1 MKSGNAVR
9 CILVLGMYGSGT
21 SALTRMFSLAG
32 AALPRTLLEA
42 NEADGTG
49 CWEPERLVRY
59 HDRLLSDLGSSWHD
73 WKPLDFPSLPLSDR
87 KTIHSDIKSILADEF
102 GGRRLW
108 VLKEPRICRFVP
120 IYREVLSDMG
130 VALSPVLI
138 FRNPLEV
145 MASLQRRGDWPV
157 ERSAADACLLWL
169 RHVLDCEAATR
180 GVKRSI
186 ASHASIVSDPVA
198 ALARIERKA
207 KLDFPNKVDELGEDI
222 REFLDPASGGHEKGG
237 GEAALEPMLRGWVDD
252 AFSAMRALERNP
264 GSKKARKTLDRVN
277 EAFGASLPVINAF
290 GAASREALAHKHKLE
305 EEVQARDAE
314 AKRGESLRRE
324 DSARLESRILD
335 LQTAVS
341 EKSAVLKALEEEREQ
356 IRLDFEG
363 LDRIA
368 GEQSGQLDAIRR
380 LFDVGEGDNR
390 TIDEVIGAHLHSLQA
405 EYDSRLNSQTEDHE
419 GILNSQAA
427 DYEGRL
433 AARTEEF
440 TREREQIRLDFE
452 GLDRIAGEQSGQ
464 LDAIRRLFDVGE
476 GDNRTIDEVIGAH
489 LHSLQAEY
497 DSRLNSQTEDH
508 EGILNSQAADYE
520 ERLAARTEE
529 FTREREQIRLD
540 FEGLDR
546 LTEEQ
551 KSRIE
556 SLDRITGEQSGQL
569 DAIRRLFDVGE
580 GDNRTID
587 EVIGAHLH
595 SLQAEYDSCLN
606 AQAED
611 HAKRLDGQAA
621 DYEGRLAARTEEFTR
636 EREQARL
643 DFEGL
648 DRIAG
653 EQSGQLD
660 AIRRLFDVGEGDNRT
675 IEEVIGAHL
684 HSLQAEYDSR
694 LNARAEDHAKRLD
707 GQAADYEG
715 RLAARTEEFARERE
729 QARLDFE
736 GLDRIAGEQSG
747 QLDAIR
753 RLFDVGEGDNR
764 TIEEVIGAHLHSLQA
779 EYDSRLNARA
789 EDHAKRLDG
798 QAADYEGRLAARTE
812 EFAREREQARLDF
825 EGLDRIAGEQSGQLD
840 AIRRLFDI
848 GEGDNRTIDE
858 VIGAHL
864 HSLQAEYDS
873 RLNAQAEDHAKHL
886 DGQAADYEER
896 LAART
901 EEFAREKDRLTG
913 QVASLGEDYAKRLD
927 GQAADYEERLAA
939 RTEEFAREKDRLTG
953 QVASLGED
961 YAKRLDGQ
969 AADYEERLAARTE
982 EFAREKDRLADQ
994 MASLGE
1000 DYAERLDGQAADYE
1014 ERLAARA
1021 EEFAREKDR
1030 LTGQVASLGE
1040 DYAERLDGQTA
1051 DYEERLAASA
1061 EEFAREKDRLT
1072 DQMASLGE
1080 DYAERLDG
1088 QAADY
1093 EERLAARTEEF
1104 AREKDR
1110 LTDQM
1115 ASLGDERDAISGEA
1129 QYLNAANND
1138 LRAAYDAASLDLR
1151 REKTTVL
1158 RPIYRNVYGAGG
1170 RLMRGV
1176 LPESVVHW
1184 VKDKVPDPDGARFN
1198 GASLDLPYAPTG
1210 PARLEDVSPGVGKPD
1225 VFVLSIIDWDF
1236 RIQRPQHIARA
1247 LSSDRRVFYVEMMME
1262 REEPAVR
1269 KIADNLWAVRL
1280 SMDGAGHIQPYSGEP
1295 DADRQAAWVR
1305 SFFEFCRVVD
1315 ASPFK
1320 QIVVQHPFW
1329 WNLVRHLPPEFEI
1342 VFDCM
1347 DDITGFSNT
1356 SQAVIDLENDL
1367 LKGCDK
1373 LVVSSQYLFDKY
1385 RDKAPALIRNGGDI
1399 NHFSAD
1405 AAAGPA
1411 PPFLAGSGFEKREGT
1426 IDAGYVGAV
1435 AEWFDHELIRRTA
1448 TQNPDIRFHICGDVT
1463 VPEPAALDDLDN
1475 VHLYGEI
1482 AYDDVPAFIR
1492 QMDVM
1497 TIPFKLLPIIH
1508 ACDPVKFYEH
1518 SAMGKPTVSTRL
1530 PELMRAEELIYFAET
1545 AEQYGARIRDACAAG
1560 ALPEYRDKLRL
1571 YAAENSWAHRGE
1583 EFDAALGRFAKVSV
1597 VILAFGDALW
1607 TGTTLQSL
1615 FDGGDHYPDLE
1626 VIVVDN
1632 GSDDATLA
1640 ELRKT
1645 CASHPGVRLIENGE
1659 NLGFA
1664 RGNNAGL
1671 SAAAGEYVLLLNNDT
1686 YLAPGAIHAMVRH
1699 LRDNPGI
1706 GVVGPLT
1713 NNIGNEA
1720 RLDVHY
1726 ADMAEMIDVARS
1738 VTTGYRGM
1746 YSPVRVSAY
1755 FAAMFRTADLETFGL
1770 LPEEYGRGMFE
1781 DDDHCE
1787 TIRKHGFICALAE
1800 DAFVHHHLSG
1810 TFSMI
1815 GGDEKRRLFERN
1827 RAVFEAKWGA
1837 WIPHEYRSDRPVGSL
1852 SNDNLKPTTDE

>member
-1 MKSGNAVR
+1 
-9 CILVLGMYGSGT
+9 
-21 SALTRMFSLAG
+21 MFSLAG
-32 AALPRTLLEA
+32 AALPRTLLGA

-207 KLDFPNKVDELGEDI
+207 KLDFPNKVDGLGEDI

-252 AFSAMRALERNP
+252 AFLAMRALERNP

-277 EAFGASLPVINAF
+277 EAFGASLPVIDAF

-305 EEVQARDAE
+305 EEAQARDAE

-363 LDRIA
+363 LDR
-368 GEQSGQLDAIRR
+368 L
-380 LFDVGEGDNR
+380 
-390 TIDEVIGAHLHSLQA
+390 
-405 EYDSRLNSQTEDHE
+405 
-419 GILNSQAA
+419 
-427 DYEGRL
+427 
-433 AARTEEF
+433 TEEQKS
-440 TREREQIRLDFE
+440 RIES
-452 GLDRIAGEQSGQ
+452 LDRIAGEQSGQ

-497 DSRLNSQTEDH
+497 DSRLNAQTEDH

-520 ERLAARTEE
+520 GRLAARTEE
-529 FTREREQIRLD
+529 FAREWKQARLD

-556 SLDRITGEQSGQL
+556 S
-569 DAIRRLFDVGE
+569 
-580 GDNRTID
+580 
-587 EVIGAHLH
+587 
-595 SLQAEYDSCLN
+595 
-606 AQAED
+606 
-611 HAKRLDGQAA
+611 
-621 DYEGRLAARTEEFTR
+621 
-636 EREQARL
+636 
-643 DFEGL
+643 L

-660 AIRRLFDVGEGDNRT
+660 AIRRLFDVGEGDNRAV
-675 IEEVIGAHL
+675 EEVIDAHL
-684 HSLQAEYDSR
+684 QSLQAEYDSQ
-694 LNARAEDHAKRLD
+694 LNAQAEDHAKHLD

-715 RLAARTEEFARERE
+715 RLTARTEEFARERE

-764 TIEEVIGAHLHSLQA
+764 AVEEVIDAHLHSLRA
-779 EYDSRLNARA
+779 EYDSRLNAQA
-789 EDHAKRLDG
+789 EDHAKHLDG
-798 QAADYEGRLAARTE
+798 QAADYEGRLTARTE

-840 AIRRLFDI
+840 AIRRLFDV
-848 GEGDNRTIDE
+848 GEGDNRAVEE
-858 VIGAHL
+858 VIDAHL
-864 HSLQAEYDS
+864 QSLQAEYDS
-873 RLNAQAEDHAKHL
+873 QLNAQAEDHAKHL
-886 DGQAADYEER
+886 DGQAADYEGRLTARTEEFAREREQARLDFEGLDRIAGEQSGQLDAIRRLFDVGEGDNRAVEEVIDAHLQSLQAEYDSQLNAQAEDHAKHLDGQAADYEGR

-901 EEFAREKDRLTG
+901 EEFTREKDRLTG
-913 QVASLGEDYAKRLD
+913 EIASLGEDYAKRLD

-953 QVASLGED
+953 EIASLGED
-961 YAKRLDGQ
+961 YAERLDGQAADYEERLAARTEEFTREKDRLTGEIASLGEDYAERLDGQAADYEERLAARTEEFAREKNRLTGEIASLGEDYAERLDGQ

-982 EFAREKDRLADQ
+982 EFAREKDRLT
-994 MASLGE
+994 GE
-1000 DYAERLDGQAADYE
+1000 I
-1014 ERLAARA
+1014 
-1021 EEFAREKDR
+1021 
-1030 LTGQVASLGE
+1030 
-1040 DYAERLDGQTA
+1040 
-1051 DYEERLAASA
+1051 
-1061 EEFAREKDRLT
+1061 
-1072 DQMASLGE
+1072 ASLGE

-1129 QYLNAANND
+1129 QYLNAANRD

-1184 VKDKVPDPDGARFN
+1184 VKDKVPDPDGVRFN
-1198 GASLDLPYAPTG
+1198 GASLDLPYAPTD

-1280 SMDGAGHIQPYSGEP
+1280 SMDGTGHIQPYSGEP

-1356 SQAVIDLENDL
+1356 SRAVIDLENDL

-1399 NHFSAD
+1399 NHFSAA

-1411 PPFLAGSGFEKREGT
+1411 PSFLAGSGFEKREGT

-1463 VPEPAALDDLDN
+1463 APEPAALDDLDN

-1492 QMDVM
+1492 QMEVM

-1640 ELRKT
+1640 ELRKA

-1810 TFSMI
+1810 TFSTI

-1852 SNDNLKPTTDE
+1852 SNGNLKPTTDE

>member
-9 CILVLGMYGSGT
+9 CILVLGMPGSGA

-32 AALPRTLLEA
+32 AALPRTLLGA
-42 NEADGTG
+42 NEADETG

-186 ASHASIVSDPVA
+186 ASHASILSDPVA

-207 KLDFPNKVDELGEDI
+207 KLDFPNKVDGLGEDI
-222 REFLDPASGGHEKGG
+222 CEFLDPASGGHEKGG
-237 GEAALEPMLRGWVDD
+237 GEAALEPMLRGWVED

-277 EAFGASLPVINAF
+277 EAFGASLPVIDAF

-305 EEVQARDAE
+305 EEAQARDAE

-363 LDRIA
+363 LDQLTEEQKSRIESLDRIA

-390 TIDEVIGAHLHSLQA
+390 TIDEVIGAHLHSLRA
-405 EYDSRLNSQTEDHE
+405 EYDSRLNAQTEDHE

-427 DYEGRL
+427 DYEGRLAARTEEFTREREQIRLDFEGLDQLTEEQKSRIESLDRIAGEQSGQLDAIRRLFDVGEGDNRTIDEVIGAHLHSLRAEYDSRLNAQAEDHAKRLDGQAADHEGRL

-497 DSRLNSQTEDH
+497 DSRLNAQAEDHAKRLDGQAADH
-508 EGILNSQAADYE
+508 EG
-520 ERLAARTEE
+520 RLAARTEE
-529 FTREREQIRLD
+529 FAREREQARLD
-540 FEGLDR
+540 F
-546 LTEEQ
+546 
-551 KSRIE
+551 E
-556 SLDRITGEQSGQL
+556 SLDRIAGEQSGQL

-595 SLQAEYDSCLN
+595 SLRAEYDSRLN

-621 DYEGRLAARTEEFTR
+621 DYEG
-636 EREQARL
+636 
-643 DFEGL
+643 
-648 DRIAG
+648 
-653 EQSGQLD
+653 
-660 AIRRLFDVGEGDNRT
+660 
-675 IEEVIGAHL
+675 
-684 HSLQAEYDSR
+684 
-694 LNARAEDHAKRLD
+694 
-707 GQAADYEG
+707 
-715 RLAARTEEFARERE
+715 
-729 QARLDFE
+729 
-736 GLDRIAGEQSG
+736 
-747 QLDAIR
+747 
-753 RLFDVGEGDNR
+753 
-764 TIEEVIGAHLHSLQA
+764 
-779 EYDSRLNARA
+779 
-789 EDHAKRLDG
+789 
-798 QAADYEGRLAARTE
+798 
-812 EFAREREQARLDF
+812 
-825 EGLDRIAGEQSGQLD
+825 
-840 AIRRLFDI
+840 
-848 GEGDNRTIDE
+848 
-858 VIGAHL
+858 
-864 HSLQAEYDS
+864 
-873 RLNAQAEDHAKHL
+873 
-886 DGQAADYEER
+886 R

-982 EFAREKDRLADQ
+982 EFAREKNRLTGQ
-994 MASLGE
+994 VASLGE
-1000 DYAERLDGQAADYE
+1000 DYAKRLDGQAADYE
-1014 ERLAARA
+1014 ERLAARM
-1021 EEFAREKDR
+1021 
-1030 LTGQVASLGE
+1030 
-1040 DYAERLDGQTA
+1040 
-1051 DYEERLAASA
+1051 

-1080 DYAERLDG
+1080 DYAKRLDGQAADYEERLAARTEEFAREKDGLAGEIASLGEDYAKRLDG

-1110 LTDQM
+1110 LTGQV

-1210 PARLEDVSPGVGKPD
+1210 PARLEDVSPGGGKPD

-1356 SQAVIDLENDL
+1356 SRAVIDLENDL

-1373 LVVSSQYLFDKY
+1373 LVVSSQYLFDKH

-1399 NHFSAD
+1399 NHFSAA

-1411 PPFLAGSGFEKREGT
+1411 PSFLAGSGFEKREGT

-1435 AEWFDHELIRRTA
+1435 AEWFDHELISRTA

-1640 ELRKT
+1640 ELRKA

-1720 RLDVHY
+1720 RLDVYY

-1738 VTTGYRGM
+1738 VTTGYRGV

-1810 TFSMI
+1810 TFSTI

-1827 RAVFEAKWGA
+1827 REIFEAKWGA

-1852 SNDNLKPTTDE
+1852 SNDNLKPTADE

>member
-32 AALPRTLLEA
+32 AALPRTLLGA
-42 NEADGTG
+42 DEADETG

-59 HDRLLSDLGSSWHD
+59 HDRLLSDLGSGWHD

-207 KLDFPNKVDELGEDI
+207 KLDFPNKVDGLGEDI

-237 GEAALEPMLRGWVDD
+237 GEAALEPMLRGWVED

-277 EAFGASLPVINAF
+277 EAFGASLPVIDAF
-290 GAASREALAHKHKLE
+290 GTASREALAHKHKLE
-305 EEVQARDAE
+305 E
-314 AKRGESLRRE
+314 
-324 DSARLESRILD
+324 
-335 LQTAVS
+335 
-341 EKSAVLKALEEEREQ
+341 
-356 IRLDFEG
+356 
-363 LDRIA
+363 
-368 GEQSGQLDAIRR
+368 
-380 LFDVGEGDNR
+380 
-390 TIDEVIGAHLHSLQA
+390 
-405 EYDSRLNSQTEDHE
+405 
-419 GILNSQAA
+419 
-427 DYEGRL
+427 
-433 AARTEEF
+433 
-440 TREREQIRLDFE
+440 
-452 GLDRIAGEQSGQ
+452 
-464 LDAIRRLFDVGE
+464 
-476 GDNRTIDEVIGAH
+476 
-489 LHSLQAEY
+489 
-497 DSRLNSQTEDH
+497 
-508 EGILNSQAADYE
+508 
-520 ERLAARTEE
+520 
-529 FTREREQIRLD
+529 EREQIRLD

-556 SLDRITGEQSGQL
+556 SLDRI
-569 DAIRRLFDVGE
+569 
-580 GDNRTID
+580 
-587 EVIGAHLH
+587 
-595 SLQAEYDSCLN
+595 
-606 AQAED
+606 
-611 HAKRLDGQAA
+611 
-621 DYEGRLAARTEEFTR
+621 
-636 EREQARL
+636 
-643 DFEGL
+643 
-648 DRIAG
+648 AG

-660 AIRRLFDVGEGDNRT
+660 AIRRLFDVR
-675 IEEVIGAHL
+675 
-684 HSLQAEYDSR
+684 
-694 LNARAEDHAKRLD
+694 
-707 GQAADYEG
+707 
-715 RLAARTEEFARERE
+715 
-729 QARLDFE
+729 
-736 GLDRIAGEQSG
+736 
-747 QLDAIR
+747 
-753 RLFDVGEGDNR
+753 
-764 TIEEVIGAHLHSLQA
+764 
-779 EYDSRLNARA
+779 
-789 EDHAKRLDG
+789 
-798 QAADYEGRLAARTE
+798 
-812 EFAREREQARLDF
+812 
-825 EGLDRIAGEQSGQLD
+825 
-840 AIRRLFDI
+840 
-848 GEGDNRTIDE
+848 EGDNRTIDE

-864 HSLQAEYDS
+864 QSLQAEYDS
-873 RLNAQAEDHAKHL
+873 RLNAQIEGYEGIL
-886 DGQAADYEER
+886 NSQAADYEEW

-939 RTEEFAREKDRLTG
+939 RTEEFAREKNRLTD
-953 QVASLGED
+953 QIASL
-961 YAKRLDGQ
+961 
-969 AADYEERLAARTE
+969 AADYEERLAARME
-982 EFAREKDRLADQ
+982 EFAREKD
-994 MASLGE
+994 G
-1000 DYAERLDGQAADYE
+1000 
-1014 ERLAARA
+1014 
-1021 EEFAREKDR
+1021 
-1030 LTGQVASLGE
+1030 
-1040 DYAERLDGQTA
+1040 
-1051 DYEERLAASA
+1051 
-1061 EEFAREKDRLT
+1061 LT

-1104 AREKDR
+1104 AREKDGLAGEIASLGEDYAKRLDGQAADYEERLAARTEEFAREKDR
-1110 LTDQM
+1110 LTGQV

-1210 PARLEDVSPGVGKPD
+1210 PARLEDVSPGGGKPD

-1356 SQAVIDLENDL
+1356 SRAVIDLENDL

-1373 LVVSSQYLFDKY
+1373 LVVSSQYLFDKH
-1385 RDKAPALIRNGGDI
+1385 REFKAPALIRNGGDI
-1399 NHFSAD
+1399 NHFSAA

-1411 PPFLAGSGFEKREGT
+1411 PSFLAGSGFEKREGT

-1475 VHLYGEI
+1475 VHLYGEV

-1640 ELRKT
+1640 ELRKA

-1810 TFSMI
+1810 TFSTI

-1827 RAVFEAKWGA
+1827 REVFEAKWGA

-1852 SNDNLKPTTDE
+1852 SNDNLKPTADIAPFRRFSRLPQVPTP

>member
-9 CILVLGMYGSGT
+9 CILVLGMHGSGA

-157 ERSAADACLLWL
+157 ERSAADVCLLWL

-237 GEAALEPMLRGWVDD
+237 GEAALEPMLRGWVED

-277 EAFGASLPVINAF
+277 EAFGASLPVIDAF
-290 GAASREALAHKHKLE
+290 GAASREALAHKHRLE
-305 EEVQARDAE
+305 EEAQARDAE

-363 LDRIA
+363 LDR
-368 GEQSGQLDAIRR
+368 L
-380 LFDVGEGDNR
+380 
-390 TIDEVIGAHLHSLQA
+390 
-405 EYDSRLNSQTEDHE
+405 
-419 GILNSQAA
+419 
-427 DYEGRL
+427 
-433 AARTEEF
+433 TEEQKS
-440 TREREQIRLDFE
+440 RIES
-452 GLDRIAGEQSGQ
+452 LDRIAGEQSGQ

-476 GDNRTIDEVIGAH
+476 GDNRTIDEVIDAH
-489 LHSLQAEY
+489 LHSLRVEY
-497 DSRLNSQTEDH
+497 DSRLNAQT
-508 EGILNSQAADYE
+508 
-520 ERLAARTEE
+520 
-529 FTREREQIRLD
+529 
-540 FEGLDR
+540 
-546 LTEEQ
+546 
-551 KSRIE
+551 
-556 SLDRITGEQSGQL
+556 
-569 DAIRRLFDVGE
+569 
-580 GDNRTID
+580 
-587 EVIGAHLH
+587 
-595 SLQAEYDSCLN
+595 
-606 AQAED
+606 ED

-621 DYEGRLAARTEEFTR
+621 DYEGRLAARTEEFAR
-636 EREQARL
+636 EWKQARL
-643 DFEGL
+643 DFEGLDRLTEEQKSRIESL

-660 AIRRLFDVGEGDNRT
+660 AIRCLFDVGEGDNRT

-684 HSLQAEYDSR
+684 HSLRAEYDSQ
-694 LNARAEDHAKRLD
+694 LNAQAEDHAKRLD
-707 GQAADYEG
+707 GQAADYEERLAARTEEFAREREQARLDFEGLDRITGEQSGQLDAIRLLFDVGEGDNRAVEEVIDAHLHSLQAEYDSRLNAQAEDHAKRLDSQAADYEG
-715 RLAARTEEFARERE
+715 RLTARTEEFARERE

-764 TIEEVIGAHLHSLQA
+764 AVEEVIDAHLHSLRA
-779 EYDSRLNARA
+779 EYDSRLNAQA
-789 EDHAKRLDG
+789 EDHAKHLDG
-798 QAADYEGRLAARTE
+798 QAADYEGRLTARTE

-840 AIRRLFDI
+840 AIRRLFDV
-848 GEGDNRTIDE
+848 GEGDNRAVEE
-858 VIGAHL
+858 VIDAHL
-864 HSLQAEYDS
+864 QSLQAEYDS
-873 RLNAQAEDHAKHL
+873 QLNAQAEDHAKHL
-886 DGQAADYEER
+886 DGQAADYEGRLAARTEEFTREKDRLTGEIASLGEDYAKRLDGQAADYEER

-901 EEFAREKDRLTG
+901 EEFTREKDRLTG
-913 QVASLGEDYAKRLD
+913 EIASLGEDYAKRLD

-953 QVASLGED
+953 EI
-961 YAKRLDGQ
+961 
-969 AADYEERLAARTE
+969 
-982 EFAREKDRLADQ
+982 
-994 MASLGE
+994 ASLGE

-1014 ERLAARA
+1014 ERLAART
-1021 EEFAREKDR
+1021 EEFAREKNR
-1030 LTGQVASLGE
+1030 LTGE
-1040 DYAERLDGQTA
+1040 I
-1051 DYEERLAASA
+1051 
-1061 EEFAREKDRLT
+1061 
-1072 DQMASLGE
+1072 ASLGE

-1184 VKDKVPDPDGARFN
+1184 VKDKVPNPDGARFN

-1210 PARLEDVSPGVGKPD
+1210 PARLEDVSPGGGKPD

-1356 SQAVIDLENDL
+1356 SRAVIDLENDL

-1399 NHFSAD
+1399 NHFSAA

-1411 PPFLAGSGFEKREGT
+1411 PSFLAGSGFEKREGT

-1463 VPEPAALDDLDN
+1463 APEPAALDDLDN

-1738 VTTGYRGM
+1738 VTTGYRGV

-1810 TFSMI
+1810 TFSTI

-1827 RAVFEAKWGA
+1827 REVFEAKWGA

>member
-1 MKSGNAVR
+1 
-9 CILVLGMYGSGT
+9 
-21 SALTRMFSLAG
+21 MFSLAG

-145 MASLQRRGDWPV
+145 MASLQRRGGWPV

-186 ASHASIVSDPVA
+186 ASHVSILSDPVA

-237 GEAALEPMLRGWVDD
+237 GEAALEPMLRGWVED

-277 EAFGASLPVINAF
+277 EAFGASLPVIDAF

-305 EEVQARDAE
+305 EEAQARDAE

-363 LDRIA
+363 LDRLTEEQKSRIESLDRIA

-390 TIDEVIGAHLHSLQA
+390 TIDEVIGAHLHSLRV

-440 TREREQIRLDFE
+440 TREREQ
-452 GLDRIAGEQSGQ
+452 
-464 LDAIRRLFDVGE
+464 
-476 GDNRTIDEVIGAH
+476 
-489 LHSLQAEY
+489 
-497 DSRLNSQTEDH
+497 
-508 EGILNSQAADYE
+508 
-520 ERLAARTEE
+520 
-529 FTREREQIRLD
+529 
-540 FEGLDR
+540 
-546 LTEEQ
+546 
-551 KSRIE
+551 
-556 SLDRITGEQSGQL
+556 
-569 DAIRRLFDVGE
+569 
-580 GDNRTID
+580 
-587 EVIGAHLH
+587 
-595 SLQAEYDSCLN
+595 
-606 AQAED
+606 
-611 HAKRLDGQAA
+611 
-621 DYEGRLAARTEEFTR
+621 
-636 EREQARL
+636 ARL

-653 EQSGQLD
+653 KQSGQLD

-684 HSLQAEYDSR
+684 QSLRAEYDSC
-694 LNARAEDHAKRLD
+694 LNAQTEDHAKRLD
-707 GQAADYEG
+707 GQAADYEE

-747 QLDAIR
+747 QLNAIRRLFDVGEGDNRTIDEVIGAHLHSLQAEYDSQLNAQAEDHAKRLDGQAADYEERLAARTEEFTREREQARLDFEGLDRIAGKQSGQLDAIR

-764 TIEEVIGAHLHSLQA
+764 TIEEVIGAHLQSLRA
-779 EYDSRLNARA
+779 EYDSCLNAQT

-798 QAADYEGRLAARTE
+798 QAADYEERLAARTE

-825 EGLDRIAGEQSGQLD
+825 EGLDRLTEEQKSRIESLDRIAGEQSGQLD
-840 AIRRLFDI
+840 AIRRLFDV
-848 GEGDNRTIDE
+848 GEGDNRAVEE

-864 HSLQAEYDS
+864 HSLRAEYDS
-873 RLNAQAEDHAKHL
+873 QLNAQTEDHEGILNSQAADYEGRLAARTEEFTREKDRLTGEIASLGKDYAERL
-886 DGQAADYEER
+886 DGQAADYEGR

-901 EEFAREKDRLTG
+901 EEFAREKHRLT
-913 QVASLGEDYAKRLD
+913 
-927 GQAADYEERLAA
+927 
-939 RTEEFAREKDRLTG
+939 
-953 QVASLGED
+953 
-961 YAKRLDGQ
+961 
-969 AADYEERLAARTE
+969 
-982 EFAREKDRLADQ
+982 DQ

-1014 ERLAARA
+1014 GRLAART
-1021 EEFAREKDR
+1021 EEFTREKDR
-1030 LTGQVASLGE
+1030 LAGE
-1040 DYAERLDGQTA
+1040 I
-1051 DYEERLAASA
+1051 
-1061 EEFAREKDRLT
+1061 
-1072 DQMASLGE
+1072 ASLGE

-1104 AREKDR
+1104 AREKDRLAGEIASLGEDYAERLDGQAADYEGRLAARTEEFTREKDR

-1198 GASLDLPYAPTG
+1198 GVSLDLPYAPTD
-1210 PARLEDVSPGVGKPD
+1210 PARLEDVPPGVGKPD

-1262 REEPAVR
+1262 REEPAVQ

-1356 SQAVIDLENDL
+1356 SRAVIDLENDL

-1399 NHFSAD
+1399 NHFSAA

-1411 PPFLAGSGFEKREGT
+1411 PSFLAGSGFEKREGT

-1463 VPEPAALDDLDN
+1463 VLEPAALDDLDN

-1545 AEQYGARIRDACAAG
+1545 AEQYGARIREACAAG

-1738 VTTGYRGM
+1738 VTTGYRGV

-1810 TFSMI
+1810 TFSTI

>member
-145 MASLQRRGDWPV
+145 MASLQRRGGWPV

-186 ASHASIVSDPVA
+186 ASHVSILSDPVA

-237 GEAALEPMLRGWVDD
+237 GEAALEPMLRGWVED

-277 EAFGASLPVINAF
+277 EAFGASLPVIDAF

-305 EEVQARDAE
+305 E
-314 AKRGESLRRE
+314 
-324 DSARLESRILD
+324 
-335 LQTAVS
+335 
-341 EKSAVLKALEEEREQ
+341 
-356 IRLDFEG
+356 
-363 LDRIA
+363 
-368 GEQSGQLDAIRR
+368 
-380 LFDVGEGDNR
+380 
-390 TIDEVIGAHLHSLQA
+390 
-405 EYDSRLNSQTEDHE
+405 
-419 GILNSQAA
+419 
-427 DYEGRL
+427 
-433 AARTEEF
+433 
-440 TREREQIRLDFE
+440 
-452 GLDRIAGEQSGQ
+452 
-464 LDAIRRLFDVGE
+464 
-476 GDNRTIDEVIGAH
+476 
-489 LHSLQAEY
+489 
-497 DSRLNSQTEDH
+497 
-508 EGILNSQAADYE
+508 
-520 ERLAARTEE
+520 
-529 FTREREQIRLD
+529 EREQIRLD

-556 SLDRITGEQSGQL
+556 SLDRI
-569 DAIRRLFDVGE
+569 
-580 GDNRTID
+580 
-587 EVIGAHLH
+587 
-595 SLQAEYDSCLN
+595 
-606 AQAED
+606 
-611 HAKRLDGQAA
+611 
-621 DYEGRLAARTEEFTR
+621 
-636 EREQARL
+636 
-643 DFEGL
+643 
-648 DRIAG
+648 AG

-660 AIRRLFDVGEGDNRT
+660 AIRRLFDVGEGDNRAV
-675 IEEVIGAHL
+675 EEVIGAHL
-684 HSLQAEYDSR
+684 HSLRAEYDSR
-694 LNARAEDHAKRLD
+694 LNAQKSRIES
-707 GQAADYEG
+707 
-715 RLAARTEEFARERE
+715 
-729 QARLDFE
+729 
-736 GLDRIAGEQSG
+736 LDRIAGEQSG

-753 RLFDVGEGDNR
+753 RLFDVR
-764 TIEEVIGAHLHSLQA
+764 
-779 EYDSRLNARA
+779 
-789 EDHAKRLDG
+789 
-798 QAADYEGRLAARTE
+798 
-812 EFAREREQARLDF
+812 
-825 EGLDRIAGEQSGQLD
+825 
-840 AIRRLFDI
+840 
-848 GEGDNRTIDE
+848 EGDNRTIDE

-873 RLNAQAEDHAKHL
+873 RLNAQTEGYEGILNSQTADYEEWLAARTEEFTREKDRLTDQIASLGEDYAERL
-886 DGQAADYEER
+886 DSQAADYEER

-901 EEFAREKDRLTG
+901 EEFTREKDRLAG
-913 QVASLGEDYAKRLD
+913 EIAS
-927 GQAADYEERLAA
+927 QAADYEEHLAA
-939 RTEEFAREKDRLTG
+939 RTEEFAREKDRLT
-953 QVASLGED
+953 
-961 YAKRLDGQ
+961 
-969 AADYEERLAARTE
+969 
-982 EFAREKDRLADQ
+982 DQ

-1014 ERLAARA
+1014 ERLAAR
-1021 EEFAREKDR
+1021 
-1030 LTGQVASLGE
+1030 T
-1040 DYAERLDGQTA
+1040 
-1051 DYEERLAASA
+1051 

-1198 GASLDLPYAPTG
+1198 GVSLDLPYAPTD
-1210 PARLEDVSPGVGKPD
+1210 PARLEDVPPGVGKPD

-1262 REEPAVR
+1262 REEPAVQ

-1356 SQAVIDLENDL
+1356 SRAVIDLENDL

-1373 LVVSSQYLFDKY
+1373 LVVSSQYLFDKH
-1385 RDKAPALIRNGGDI
+1385 REFKAPALIRNGGDI
-1399 NHFSAD
+1399 NHFSAA

-1411 PPFLAGSGFEKREGT
+1411 PSFLAGSGFEKREGT

-1545 AEQYGARIRDACAAG
+1545 AEQYGARIREACAAG

-1738 VTTGYRGM
+1738 VTTGYRGV

-1810 TFSMI
+1810 TFSTI

-1852 SNDNLKPTTDE
+1852 SNDNLKPTADIAPFRQFSRLPQGQTP

>member
-1 MKSGNAVR
+1 
-9 CILVLGMYGSGT
+9 
-21 SALTRMFSLAG
+21 MFSLAG

-157 ERSAADACLLWL
+157 ERSAADVCLLWL
-169 RHVLDCEAATR
+169 RHVLDCETATR

-277 EAFGASLPVINAF
+277 EAFGASLPVIDAF

-314 AKRGESLRRE
+314 AKRGESIRRE

-363 LDRIA
+363 LDRLTEEQKSRIESLDRIA
-368 GEQSGQLDAIRR
+368 GEQSGQLNAIRR

-390 TIDEVIGAHLHSLQA
+390 TIE
-405 EYDSRLNSQTEDHE
+405 
-419 GILNSQAA
+419 
-427 DYEGRL
+427 
-433 AARTEEF
+433 
-440 TREREQIRLDFE
+440 
-452 GLDRIAGEQSGQ
+452 
-464 LDAIRRLFDVGE
+464 
-476 GDNRTIDEVIGAH
+476 EVIGAH

-556 SLDRITGEQSGQL
+556 SLDRIAGEQSGQL

-587 EVIGAHLH
+587 EVIDAHLH

-675 IEEVIGAHL
+675 IDEVIGAHL

-694 LNARAEDHAKRLD
+694 LNAQAEDHAKRLD

-729 QARLDFE
+729 QIRLDFE

-747 QLDAIR
+747 QL
-753 RLFDVGEGDNR
+753 N
-764 TIEEVIGAHLHSLQA
+764 
-779 EYDSRLNARA
+779 
-789 EDHAKRLDG
+789 
-798 QAADYEGRLAARTE
+798 
-812 EFAREREQARLDF
+812 
-825 EGLDRIAGEQSGQLD
+825 

-939 RTEEFAREKDRLTG
+939 RTEEFAREKNRLAG
-953 QVASLGED
+953 QV
-961 YAKRLDGQ
+961 
-969 AADYEERLAARTE
+969 
-982 EFAREKDRLADQ
+982 
-994 MASLGE
+994 ASLGE

-1014 ERLAARA
+1014 ERLAART

-1051 DYEERLAASA
+1051 DYEERLAART

-1115 ASLGDERDAISGEA
+1115 ASLGEDYAERLDGQAADYEERLAARTEEFAREKNRLTGAIASLGDERDAISGEA
-1129 QYLNAANND
+1129 QYLNAANRD

-1305 SFFEFCRVVD
+1305 SFFEFCRFVD

-1373 LVVSSQYLFDKY
+1373 LVVSSQYLFDKH

-1399 NHFSAD
+1399 NHFSAA

-1411 PPFLAGSGFEKREGT
+1411 PSFLAGSGFEKREGT

-1463 VPEPAALDDLDN
+1463 APEPAALDDLDN
-1475 VHLYGEI
+1475 VHLYGEV

-1530 PELMRAEELIYFAET
+1530 PELMRAGELIYFAET

-1686 YLAPGAIHAMVRH
+1686 YLAPGTIHAMVRH

-1738 VTTGYRGM
+1738 VTTGYRGV

-1810 TFSMI
+1810 TFSTI

-1852 SNDNLKPTTDE
+1852 SNDNLKRTTDE

>member
-9 CILVLGMYGSGT
+9 CILVLGMHGSGA

-32 AALPRTLLEA
+32 AALPRTLLGA
-42 NEADGTG
+42 NEADETG

-59 HDRLLSDLGSSWHD
+59 HDRLLSDLGSGWHD

-237 GEAALEPMLRGWVDD
+237 GEAALEPMLRGWVED

-277 EAFGASLPVINAF
+277 EAFGASLPVIDAF

-305 EEVQARDAE
+305 EE
-314 AKRGESLRRE
+314 
-324 DSARLESRILD
+324 
-335 LQTAVS
+335 
-341 EKSAVLKALEEEREQ
+341 REQ
-356 IRLDFEG
+356 ARLDFEG
-363 LDRIA
+363 LDRLTEEQKSRIESLDRIA

-405 EYDSRLNSQTEDHE
+405 EYDSRLNAQKSRIE
-419 GILNSQAA
+419 S
-427 DYEGRL
+427 
-433 AARTEEF
+433 
-440 TREREQIRLDFE
+440 
-452 GLDRIAGEQSGQ
+452 LDRIAGEQSGQ
-464 LDAIRRLFDVGE
+464 LDAIRRLFDV
-476 GDNRTIDEVIGAH
+476 R
-489 LHSLQAEY
+489 
-497 DSRLNSQTEDH
+497 
-508 EGILNSQAADYE
+508 
-520 ERLAARTEE
+520 
-529 FTREREQIRLD
+529 
-540 FEGLDR
+540 
-546 LTEEQ
+546 
-551 KSRIE
+551 
-556 SLDRITGEQSGQL
+556 
-569 DAIRRLFDVGE
+569 
-580 GDNRTID
+580 
-587 EVIGAHLH
+587 
-595 SLQAEYDSCLN
+595 
-606 AQAED
+606 
-611 HAKRLDGQAA
+611 
-621 DYEGRLAARTEEFTR
+621 
-636 EREQARL
+636 
-643 DFEGL
+643 
-648 DRIAG
+648 
-653 EQSGQLD
+653 
-660 AIRRLFDVGEGDNRT
+660 
-675 IEEVIGAHL
+675 
-684 HSLQAEYDSR
+684 
-694 LNARAEDHAKRLD
+694 
-707 GQAADYEG
+707 
-715 RLAARTEEFARERE
+715 
-729 QARLDFE
+729 
-736 GLDRIAGEQSG
+736 
-747 QLDAIR
+747 
-753 RLFDVGEGDNR
+753 
-764 TIEEVIGAHLHSLQA
+764 
-779 EYDSRLNARA
+779 
-789 EDHAKRLDG
+789 
-798 QAADYEGRLAARTE
+798 
-812 EFAREREQARLDF
+812 
-825 EGLDRIAGEQSGQLD
+825 
-840 AIRRLFDI
+840 
-848 GEGDNRTIDE
+848 EGDNRTIDE

-873 RLNAQAEDHAKHL
+873 RLNAQTEGYEGILNSQTADYEEWLAARTEEFTREKNRLTDQMASLGKDYAERLAARTEEFTREKDRLTDQIASLGEDYAERL
-886 DGQAADYEER
+886 DSQAADYEEW

-901 EEFAREKDRLTG
+901 EEFAREKDELTD
-913 QVASLGEDYAKRLD
+913 QIASLGEDYAERLD

-939 RTEEFAREKDRLTG
+939 RMEEFAREKNRLT
-953 QVASLGED
+953 
-961 YAKRLDGQ
+961 
-969 AADYEERLAARTE
+969 
-982 EFAREKDRLADQ
+982 DQ

-1014 ERLAARA
+1014 ERLAART
-1021 EEFAREKDR
+1021 EEFAREKDG
-1030 LTGQVASLGE
+1030 LAGEIASLGE
-1040 DYAERLDGQTA
+1040 DYA
-1051 DYEERLAASA
+1051 
-1061 EEFAREKDRLT
+1061 K
-1072 DQMASLGE
+1072 
-1080 DYAERLDG
+1080 RLDG

-1129 QYLNAANND
+1129 QYLNAANRD

-1210 PARLEDVSPGVGKPD
+1210 PARLEDVSPGGGKPD

-1385 RDKAPALIRNGGDI
+1385 CEFKAPALIRNGGDI
-1399 NHFSAD
+1399 DHFSAA

-1411 PPFLAGSGFEKREGT
+1411 PPFFAGSGFEKREGT

-1545 AEQYGARIRDACAAG
+1545 AEQYGARIREACAAG

-1755 FAAMFRTADLETFGL
+1755 FSAMFRTADLETFGL

-1810 TFSMI
+1810 TFSTI

-1827 RAVFEAKWGA
+1827 REIFEAKWGA

-1852 SNDNLKPTTDE
+1852 SGGKPVQ

>member
-9 CILVLGMYGSGT
+9 CILVLGMHGSGA

-42 NEADGTG
+42 NEADETG

-186 ASHASIVSDPVA
+186 ASHVSILSDPVA

-237 GEAALEPMLRGWVDD
+237 GEAALEPMLRGWVED

-277 EAFGASLPVINAF
+277 EAFGASLPVIDAF

-305 EEVQARDAE
+305 EEAQVRDAE

-363 LDRIA
+363 LDR
-368 GEQSGQLDAIRR
+368 L
-380 LFDVGEGDNR
+380 
-390 TIDEVIGAHLHSLQA
+390 
-405 EYDSRLNSQTEDHE
+405 
-419 GILNSQAA
+419 
-427 DYEGRL
+427 
-433 AARTEEF
+433 TEEQKS
-440 TREREQIRLDFE
+440 RIES
-452 GLDRIAGEQSGQ
+452 LDRIAGEQSGQ

-497 DSRLNSQTEDH
+497 DSRLNAQTEDH

-529 FTREREQIRLD
+529 FAREWKQARLD

-556 SLDRITGEQSGQL
+556 SLDRIAGEQSGQL

-580 GDNRTID
+580 GDNRTVE
-587 EVIGAHLH
+587 EVIDAHLH
-595 SLQAEYDSCLN
+595 SLQAEYDSRLN

-611 HAKRLDGQAA
+611 HAKRLDGQAT
-621 DYEGRLAARTEEFTR
+621 DYEERLAARTEEFAREWKQARLDFEGLDRLTEEQKSRIESLDRIAGEQSGQLDAIRRLFDVGEGDNRTVEEVIDAHLHSLQAEYDSRLNAQAEDHAKRLDGQATDYEERLAARTEEFAR

-660 AIRRLFDVGEGDNRT
+660 AIRRLFDVGEGDNRAV
-675 IEEVIGAHL
+675 EEVIDAHL
-684 HSLQAEYDSR
+684 HSLRAEYDSR
-694 LNARAEDHAKRLD
+694 LNAQAEDHAKHLD
-707 GQAADYEG
+707 GQATDYEG

-764 TIEEVIGAHLHSLQA
+764 AVEEVIDAHLHSLQA
-779 EYDSRLNARA
+779 EYDSRLNTQA
-789 EDHAKRLDG
+789 EDHAEHLDG
-798 QAADYEGRLAARTE
+798 QATDYEERLAARTE
-812 EFAREREQARLDF
+812 EFTREKDRLTDQIASLGEDYAKRLDSQAADYEERLAARTEEFTREKNRLTDQMASLGEDYAERLDSQAADYEERLAARTKEFAREKDRLTDQMAS
-825 EGLDRIAGEQSGQLD
+825 LGED
-840 AIRRLFDI
+840 Y
-848 GEGDNRTIDE
+848 
-858 VIGAHL
+858 
-864 HSLQAEYDS
+864 AE
-873 RLNAQAEDHAKHL
+873 HL
-886 DGQAADYEER
+886 DSQAADYEER

-901 EEFAREKDRLTG
+901 EEFAREKN
-913 QVASLGEDYAKRLD
+913 
-927 GQAADYEERLAA
+927 
-939 RTEEFAREKDRLTG
+939 
-953 QVASLGED
+953 
-961 YAKRLDGQ
+961 
-969 AADYEERLAARTE
+969 
-982 EFAREKDRLADQ
+982 
-994 MASLGE
+994 
-1000 DYAERLDGQAADYE
+1000 
-1014 ERLAARA
+1014 
-1021 EEFAREKDR
+1021 
-1030 LTGQVASLGE
+1030 
-1040 DYAERLDGQTA
+1040 
-1051 DYEERLAASA
+1051 
-1061 EEFAREKDRLT
+1061 RLT

-1129 QYLNAANND
+1129 QYLNAANRD

-1198 GASLDLPYAPTG
+1198 GASLDLPYAPTD
-1210 PARLEDVSPGVGKPD
+1210 PARLEDVPPGGGKPD

-1262 REEPAVR
+1262 REEPAVQ

-1356 SQAVIDLENDL
+1356 SRAVIDLENDL

-1399 NHFSAD
+1399 DHFSAA

-1463 VPEPAALDDLDN
+1463 APEPAALDDLDN

-1545 AEQYGARIRDACAAG
+1545 AEQYGARIREACAAG

-1626 VIVVDN
+1626 VIIVDN

-1720 RLDVHY
+1720 RLDVYY

-1810 TFSMI
+1810 TFSTI

-1852 SNDNLKPTTDE
+1852 SNDNLKPTADE

>member
-9 CILVLGMYGSGT
+9 CILVLGMHGSGA

-32 AALPRTLLEA
+32 AALPRTLLGA

-157 ERSAADACLLWL
+157 ERSAADVCLLWL

-207 KLDFPNKVDELGEDI
+207 KLDFPNKVDGLGEDI

-237 GEAALEPMLRGWVDD
+237 GEAALEPMLRGWVED

-264 GSKKARKTLDRVN
+264 GSKKARKTLDRVS
-277 EAFGASLPVINAF
+277 EAFGASLPVIDAF
-290 GAASREALAHKHKLE
+290 GTASREALAHKHKLE
-305 EEVQARDAE
+305 E
-314 AKRGESLRRE
+314 
-324 DSARLESRILD
+324 
-335 LQTAVS
+335 
-341 EKSAVLKALEEEREQ
+341 
-356 IRLDFEG
+356 
-363 LDRIA
+363 
-368 GEQSGQLDAIRR
+368 
-380 LFDVGEGDNR
+380 
-390 TIDEVIGAHLHSLQA
+390 
-405 EYDSRLNSQTEDHE
+405 
-419 GILNSQAA
+419 
-427 DYEGRL
+427 
-433 AARTEEF
+433 
-440 TREREQIRLDFE
+440 
-452 GLDRIAGEQSGQ
+452 
-464 LDAIRRLFDVGE
+464 
-476 GDNRTIDEVIGAH
+476 
-489 LHSLQAEY
+489 
-497 DSRLNSQTEDH
+497 
-508 EGILNSQAADYE
+508 
-520 ERLAARTEE
+520 
-529 FTREREQIRLD
+529 EREQIRLD

-556 SLDRITGEQSGQL
+556 SLDRI
-569 DAIRRLFDVGE
+569 
-580 GDNRTID
+580 
-587 EVIGAHLH
+587 
-595 SLQAEYDSCLN
+595 
-606 AQAED
+606 
-611 HAKRLDGQAA
+611 
-621 DYEGRLAARTEEFTR
+621 
-636 EREQARL
+636 
-643 DFEGL
+643 
-648 DRIAG
+648 AG

-660 AIRRLFDVGEGDNRT
+660 AIRRLFDVR
-675 IEEVIGAHL
+675 
-684 HSLQAEYDSR
+684 
-694 LNARAEDHAKRLD
+694 
-707 GQAADYEG
+707 
-715 RLAARTEEFARERE
+715 
-729 QARLDFE
+729 
-736 GLDRIAGEQSG
+736 
-747 QLDAIR
+747 
-753 RLFDVGEGDNR
+753 
-764 TIEEVIGAHLHSLQA
+764 
-779 EYDSRLNARA
+779 
-789 EDHAKRLDG
+789 
-798 QAADYEGRLAARTE
+798 
-812 EFAREREQARLDF
+812 
-825 EGLDRIAGEQSGQLD
+825 
-840 AIRRLFDI
+840 
-848 GEGDNRTIDE
+848 EGDNRTIDE

-873 RLNAQAEDHAKHL
+873 RLNAQTEGYEGIL
-886 DGQAADYEER
+886 NSQAADYEEW
-896 LAART
+896 LAARM
-901 EEFAREKDRLTG
+901 EEFAREKNRLTG
-913 QVASLGEDYAKRLD
+913 QVTSLGEDYAKRLD

-939 RTEEFAREKDRLTG
+939 RTEEFAREKNRLTD
-953 QVASLGED
+953 QIASL
-961 YAKRLDGQ
+961 
-969 AADYEERLAARTE
+969 AADYEERLAARME
-982 EFAREKDRLADQ
+982 EFAREKNRLTDQ

-1014 ERLAARA
+1014 ERLAART

-1030 LTGQVASLGE
+1030 LTGE
-1040 DYAERLDGQTA
+1040 I
-1051 DYEERLAASA
+1051 
-1061 EEFAREKDRLT
+1061 
-1072 DQMASLGE
+1072 ASLGE

-1210 PARLEDVSPGVGKPD
+1210 PARLEDVSPGGGKPD

-1247 LSSDRRVFYVEMMME
+1247 LSSNRRVFYVEMMME

-1356 SQAVIDLENDL
+1356 SRAVIDLENDL

-1373 LVVSSQYLFDKY
+1373 LVVSSQYLFDKH
-1385 RDKAPALIRNGGDI
+1385 REFKAPALIRNGGDI
-1399 NHFSAD
+1399 NHFSAA

-1411 PPFLAGSGFEKREGT
+1411 PSFLAGSGFEKREGT

-1530 PELMRAEELIYFAET
+1530 PELMRAGELIYFAET

-1671 SAAAGEYVLLLNNDT
+1671 SAAAGEYVVLLNNDT

-1738 VTTGYRGM
+1738 VTTGYRGV

-1810 TFSMI
+1810 TFSTI

-1827 RAVFEAKWGA
+1827 REIFEAKWGA

-1852 SNDNLKPTTDE
+1852 SNDNLKPTADIAPFRRFSRLPQGPTP

>member
-9 CILVLGMYGSGT
+9 CILVLGMHGSGT

-42 NEADGTG
+42 DEADGTG

-59 HDRLLSDLGSSWHD
+59 HDRLLSDLGSGWHD

-222 REFLDPASGGHEKGG
+222 REFLDPASGGHEKGS
-237 GEAALEPMLRGWVDD
+237 GEAALEPMLRGWVED

-277 EAFGASLPVINAF
+277 EAFGASLPVIDAF
-290 GAASREALAHKHKLE
+290 GAASREALAHKHRLE
-305 EEVQARDAE
+305 EEAQARDAE

-363 LDRIA
+363 LDR
-368 GEQSGQLDAIRR
+368 L
-380 LFDVGEGDNR
+380 
-390 TIDEVIGAHLHSLQA
+390 
-405 EYDSRLNSQTEDHE
+405 
-419 GILNSQAA
+419 
-427 DYEGRL
+427 
-433 AARTEEF
+433 TEEQKS
-440 TREREQIRLDFE
+440 RIES
-452 GLDRIAGEQSGQ
+452 LDRIAGEQSGQ

-497 DSRLNSQTEDH
+497 DSRLNAQTEDH

-520 ERLAARTEE
+520 GRLAARTEE
-529 FTREREQIRLD
+529 FAREWKQARLD

-556 SLDRITGEQSGQL
+556 SLDRIAGEQSGQLDAIRRLFDVGEGDNRAVEEVIGAHLHSLRAEYDSQLNAQAEDHAKRLDGQAADYEERLAARTEEFAREREQARLDFEGLDRITGEQSGQL

-580 GDNRTID
+580 GDNRAVE

-595 SLQAEYDSCLN
+595 SLRAEYDSQLN

-621 DYEGRLAARTEEFTR
+621 DYEERLAARTEEFAR

-648 DRIAG
+648 DRITG

-660 AIRRLFDVGEGDNRT
+660 AIRRLFDVGEGDNRAV
-675 IEEVIGAHL
+675 EEVIGAHL
-684 HSLQAEYDSR
+684 HSLRAEYDSR
-694 LNARAEDHAKRLD
+694 LNAQAEDHAKHLD

-753 RLFDVGEGDNR
+753 RLFDVREGDNR
-764 TIEEVIGAHLHSLQA
+764 AVEEVIDAHLQSLQA
-779 EYDSRLNARA
+779 EYDSQLNAQA

-812 EFAREREQARLDF
+812 EFAREKNRLTDQMASLGEDYAERLAARTEEFTREKHRL
-825 EGLDRIAGEQSGQLD
+825 AGEIASL
-840 AIRRLFDI
+840 
-848 GEGDNRTIDE
+848 GEDY
-858 VIGAHL
+858 
-864 HSLQAEYDS
+864 AE
-873 RLNAQAEDHAKHL
+873 RL
-886 DGQAADYEER
+886 DGQAADYEGR

-901 EEFAREKDRLTG
+901 EEFAREKHRLT
-913 QVASLGEDYAKRLD
+913 
-927 GQAADYEERLAA
+927 
-939 RTEEFAREKDRLTG
+939 
-953 QVASLGED
+953 
-961 YAKRLDGQ
+961 
-969 AADYEERLAARTE
+969 
-982 EFAREKDRLADQ
+982 DQ

-1014 ERLAARA
+1014 ERLAARM
-1021 EEFAREKDR
+1021 EEFTREKDR
-1030 LTGQVASLGE
+1030 LTDQMASLGE
-1040 DYAERLDGQTA
+1040 DYAERLDGQAA
-1051 DYEERLAASA
+1051 DYEGRLAARM
-1061 EEFAREKDRLT
+1061 EEFAREKDRLAGEI
-1072 DQMASLGE
+1072 ASLGE

-1198 GASLDLPYAPTG
+1198 GVSLDLPYAPTDS
-1210 PARLEDVSPGVGKPD
+1210 ARLEDVSPGVGKPD

-1262 REEPAVR
+1262 REGPAVR
-1269 KIADNLWAVRL
+1269 EIADNLWAVRL

-1356 SQAVIDLENDL
+1356 SRAVIDLENGL

-1399 NHFSAD
+1399 DHFSAA

-1411 PPFLAGSGFEKREGT
+1411 PSFLAGSGFEKREGT

-1463 VPEPAALDDLDN
+1463 APEPAALDDLDN

-1545 AEQYGARIRDACAAG
+1545 AEQYGARIREACAAG

-1645 CASHPGVRLIENGE
+1645 CASSHPGVRLIENGE

-1738 VTTGYRGM
+1738 VTTGYRGV

-1810 TFSMI
+1810 TFSTI

>member
-169 RHVLDCEAATR
+169 RHVLDCETATR

-186 ASHASIVSDPVA
+186 ASHASILSDPVA

-207 KLDFPNKVDELGEDI
+207 KLDFPNKVDGLGEDI

-237 GEAALEPMLRGWVDD
+237 GEAALEPMLRGWVED

-277 EAFGASLPVINAF
+277 EAFGASLPVIDAF

-305 EEVQARDAE
+305 EEAQARDAE

-363 LDRIA
+363 LDR
-368 GEQSGQLDAIRR
+368 
-380 LFDVGEGDNR
+380 
-390 TIDEVIGAHLHSLQA
+390 
-405 EYDSRLNSQTEDHE
+405 
-419 GILNSQAA
+419 
-427 DYEGRL
+427 
-433 AARTEEF
+433 
-440 TREREQIRLDFE
+440 
-452 GLDRIAGEQSGQ
+452 
-464 LDAIRRLFDVGE
+464 
-476 GDNRTIDEVIGAH
+476 
-489 LHSLQAEY
+489 
-497 DSRLNSQTEDH
+497 
-508 EGILNSQAADYE
+508 
-520 ERLAARTEE
+520 
-529 FTREREQIRLD
+529 
-540 FEGLDR
+540 

-556 SLDRITGEQSGQL
+556 SLDRIAGEQSGQL

-648 DRIAG
+648 DR
-653 EQSGQLD
+653 L
-660 AIRRLFDVGEGDNRT
+660 
-675 IEEVIGAHL
+675 
-684 HSLQAEYDSR
+684 
-694 LNARAEDHAKRLD
+694 
-707 GQAADYEG
+707 
-715 RLAARTEEFARERE
+715 TEEQKSRIES
-729 QARLDFE
+729 
-736 GLDRIAGEQSG
+736 LDRIAGEQSG

-779 EYDSRLNARA
+779 EYDSRLNAQA

-873 RLNAQAEDHAKHL
+873 RLNAQAEDHAKRL
-886 DGQAADYEER
+886 DGQAADYEGR
-896 LAART
+896 LAARM

-913 QVASLGEDYAKRLD
+913 QVASLGEDYAERLD

-961 YAKRLDGQ
+961 YA
-969 AADYEERLAARTE
+969 
-982 EFAREKDRLADQ
+982 
-994 MASLGE
+994 
-1000 DYAERLDGQAADYE
+1000 
-1014 ERLAARA
+1014 
-1021 EEFAREKDR
+1021 
-1030 LTGQVASLGE
+1030 
-1040 DYAERLDGQTA
+1040 
-1051 DYEERLAASA
+1051 
-1061 EEFAREKDRLT
+1061 
-1072 DQMASLGE
+1072 
-1080 DYAERLDG
+1080 ERLDG

-1104 AREKDR
+1104 AREKNR
-1110 LTDQM
+1110 LTDQV
-1115 ASLGDERDAISGEA
+1115 ASLGDRWPPTMRSGW
-1129 QYLNAANND
+1129 
-1138 LRAAYDAASLDLR
+1138 
-1151 REKTTVL
+1151 
-1158 RPIYRNVYGAGG
+1158 PPGWRNS
-1170 RLMRGV
+1170 RG
-1176 LPESVVHW
+1176 
-1184 VKDKVPDPDGARFN
+1184 KR
-1198 GASLDLPYAPTG
+1198 TG
-1210 PARLEDVSPGVGKPD
+1210 
-1225 VFVLSIIDWDF
+1225 
-1236 RIQRPQHIARA
+1236 
-1247 LSSDRRVFYVEMMME
+1247 
-1262 REEPAVR
+1262 
-1269 KIADNLWAVRL
+1269 
-1280 SMDGAGHIQPYSGEP
+1280 
-1295 DADRQAAWVR
+1295 
-1305 SFFEFCRVVD
+1305 
-1315 ASPFK
+1315 
-1320 QIVVQHPFW
+1320 
-1329 WNLVRHLPPEFEI
+1329 
-1342 VFDCM
+1342 
-1347 DDITGFSNT
+1347 
-1356 SQAVIDLENDL
+1356 
-1367 LKGCDK
+1367 
-1373 LVVSSQYLFDKY
+1373 
-1385 RDKAPALIRNGGDI
+1385 
-1399 NHFSAD
+1399 
-1405 AAAGPA
+1405 
-1411 PPFLAGSGFEKREGT
+1411 
-1426 IDAGYVGAV
+1426 
-1435 AEWFDHELIRRTA
+1435 
-1448 TQNPDIRFHICGDVT
+1448 
-1463 VPEPAALDDLDN
+1463 
-1475 VHLYGEI
+1475 
-1482 AYDDVPAFIR
+1482 
-1492 QMDVM
+1492 
-1497 TIPFKLLPIIH
+1497 
-1508 ACDPVKFYEH
+1508 
-1518 SAMGKPTVSTRL
+1518 
-1530 PELMRAEELIYFAET
+1530 
-1545 AEQYGARIRDACAAG
+1545 
-1560 ALPEYRDKLRL
+1560 
-1571 YAAENSWAHRGE
+1571 
-1583 EFDAALGRFAKVSV
+1583 
-1597 VILAFGDALW
+1597 
-1607 TGTTLQSL
+1607 
-1615 FDGGDHYPDLE
+1615 
-1626 VIVVDN
+1626 
-1632 GSDDATLA
+1632 
-1640 ELRKT
+1640 
-1645 CASHPGVRLIENGE
+1645 
-1659 NLGFA
+1659 
-1664 RGNNAGL
+1664 
-1671 SAAAGEYVLLLNNDT
+1671 
-1686 YLAPGAIHAMVRH
+1686 
-1699 LRDNPGI
+1699 
-1706 GVVGPLT
+1706 
-1713 NNIGNEA
+1713 
-1720 RLDVHY
+1720 
-1726 ADMAEMIDVARS
+1726 
-1738 VTTGYRGM
+1738 
-1746 YSPVRVSAY
+1746 
-1755 FAAMFRTADLETFGL
+1755 
-1770 LPEEYGRGMFE
+1770 
-1781 DDDHCE
+1781 
-1787 TIRKHGFICALAE
+1787 
-1800 DAFVHHHLSG
+1800 
-1810 TFSMI
+1810 
-1815 GGDEKRRLFERN
+1815 
-1827 RAVFEAKWGA
+1827 
-1837 WIPHEYRSDRPVGSL
+1837 
-1852 SNDNLKPTTDE
+1852 

>member
-1 MKSGNAVR
+1 
-9 CILVLGMYGSGT
+9 
-21 SALTRMFSLAG
+21 MFSLAG

-157 ERSAADACLLWL
+157 ERSAADVCLLWL

-237 GEAALEPMLRGWVDD
+237 GEAALEPMLRGWVED

-277 EAFGASLPVINAF
+277 EAFGASLPVIDAF
-290 GAASREALAHKHKLE
+290 GAASREALAHKH
-305 EEVQARDAE
+305 R
-314 AKRGESLRRE
+314 
-324 DSARLESRILD
+324 
-335 LQTAVS
+335 
-341 EKSAVLKALEEEREQ
+341 LEEEREQ

-363 LDRIA
+363 LDRLTEEQKSRIESLDRIA

-390 TIDEVIGAHLHSLQA
+390 TIDEVIDAHLHSLRV
-405 EYDSRLNSQTEDHE
+405 EYDSRLNAQTE
-419 GILNSQAA
+419 G
-427 DYEGRL
+427 Y
-433 AARTEEF
+433 
-440 TREREQIRLDFE
+440 
-452 GLDRIAGEQSGQ
+452 
-464 LDAIRRLFDVGE
+464 
-476 GDNRTIDEVIGAH
+476 
-489 LHSLQAEY
+489 
-497 DSRLNSQTEDH
+497 

-520 ERLAARTEE
+520 ERLAAWTEE

-556 SLDRITGEQSGQL
+556 SLDRI
-569 DAIRRLFDVGE
+569 
-580 GDNRTID
+580 
-587 EVIGAHLH
+587 
-595 SLQAEYDSCLN
+595 
-606 AQAED
+606 
-611 HAKRLDGQAA
+611 
-621 DYEGRLAARTEEFTR
+621 
-636 EREQARL
+636 
-643 DFEGL
+643 
-648 DRIAG
+648 AG

-660 AIRRLFDVGEGDNRT
+660 AIRCLFDVGEGDNRT
-675 IEEVIGAHL
+675 IEEVI
-684 HSLQAEYDSR
+684 D
-694 LNARAEDHAKRLD
+694 
-707 GQAADYEG
+707 
-715 RLAARTEEFARERE
+715 
-729 QARLDFE
+729 
-736 GLDRIAGEQSG
+736 
-747 QLDAIR
+747 
-753 RLFDVGEGDNR
+753 
-764 TIEEVIGAHLHSLQA
+764 
-779 EYDSRLNARA
+779 
-789 EDHAKRLDG
+789 
-798 QAADYEGRLAARTE
+798 
-812 EFAREREQARLDF
+812 
-825 EGLDRIAGEQSGQLD
+825 
-840 AIRRLFDI
+840 
-848 GEGDNRTIDE
+848 
-858 VIGAHL
+858 AHL

-873 RLNAQAEDHAKHL
+873 RLNAQAEDH
-886 DGQAADYEER
+886 
-896 LAART
+896 
-901 EEFAREKDRLTG
+901 
-913 QVASLGEDYAKRLD
+913 AKRLD

-939 RTEEFAREKDRLTG
+939 RTEEFAREKNRLTG
-953 QVASLGED
+953 EI
-961 YAKRLDGQ
+961 
-969 AADYEERLAARTE
+969 
-982 EFAREKDRLADQ
+982 
-994 MASLGE
+994 ASLGE

-1014 ERLAARA
+1014 ERLAART
-1021 EEFAREKDR
+1021 EEFAREKN
-1030 LTGQVASLGE
+1030 
-1040 DYAERLDGQTA
+1040 
-1051 DYEERLAASA
+1051 RLA
-1061 EEFAREKDRLT
+1061 

-1184 VKDKVPDPDGARFN
+1184 VKDKVPNPDGARFN

-1210 PARLEDVSPGVGKPD
+1210 PARLEDVSPGGGKPD

-1356 SQAVIDLENDL
+1356 SRAVIDLENDL

-1373 LVVSSQYLFDKY
+1373 LVVSSQYLFDKH
-1385 RDKAPALIRNGGDI
+1385 REFKAPALIRNGGDI
-1399 NHFSAD
+1399 NHFSAA

-1411 PPFLAGSGFEKREGT
+1411 PSFLAGSGFEKREGT

-1463 VPEPAALDDLDN
+1463 APEPAALDDLDN

-1530 PELMRAEELIYFAET
+1530 PELMRAGELIYFAET
-1545 AEQYGARIRDACAAG
+1545 AEQYGARIREACAAG

-1640 ELRKT
+1640 ELRKA

-1810 TFSMI
+1810 TFSTI

-1827 RAVFEAKWGA
+1827 REVFEAKWGA

-1852 SNDNLKPTTDE
+1852 SNDNLKPTADIAPFRRFSRLPQVPTP

>member
-9 CILVLGMYGSGT
+9 CILVLGMPGSGA

-32 AALPRTLLEA
+32 AALPRTLLGA
-42 NEADGTG
+42 NEADETG

-186 ASHASIVSDPVA
+186 ASHASILSDPVA

-207 KLDFPNKVDELGEDI
+207 KLDFPNKVDGLGEDI
-222 REFLDPASGGHEKGG
+222 CEFLDPASGGHEKGG
-237 GEAALEPMLRGWVDD
+237 GEAALEPMLRGWVED

-277 EAFGASLPVINAF
+277 EAFGASLPVIDAF

-305 EEVQARDAE
+305 EE
-314 AKRGESLRRE
+314 
-324 DSARLESRILD
+324 
-335 LQTAVS
+335 
-341 EKSAVLKALEEEREQ
+341 REQ

-363 LDRIA
+363 LDQLTEEQKSRIESLDRIA

-380 LFDVGEGDNR
+380 LFDVREGDNR
-390 TIDEVIGAHLHSLQA
+390 TIDEVIDAHLHSLRA
-405 EYDSRLNSQTEDHE
+405 EYDSRLNAQIEGYE

-427 DYEGRL
+427 DYEEWL

-440 TREREQIRLDFE
+440 AREKDRLTGQVASLGEDYAERLD
-452 GLDRIAGEQSGQ
+452 G
-464 LDAIRRLFDVGE
+464 
-476 GDNRTIDEVIGAH
+476 
-489 LHSLQAEY
+489 
-497 DSRLNSQTEDH
+497 
-508 EGILNSQAADYE
+508 QAADYE

-529 FTREREQIRLD
+529 FAREKN
-540 FEGLDR
+540 R
-546 LTEEQ
+546 LTDQ
-551 KSRIE
+551 IA
-556 SLDRITGEQSGQL
+556 SL
-569 DAIRRLFDVGE
+569 
-580 GDNRTID
+580 
-587 EVIGAHLH
+587 
-595 SLQAEYDSCLN
+595 
-606 AQAED
+606 
-611 HAKRLDGQAA
+611 AA
-621 DYEGRLAARTEEFTR
+621 DYEERLAARM
-636 EREQARL
+636 
-643 DFEGL
+643 
-648 DRIAG
+648 
-653 EQSGQLD
+653 
-660 AIRRLFDVGEGDNRT
+660 
-675 IEEVIGAHL
+675 
-684 HSLQAEYDSR
+684 
-694 LNARAEDHAKRLD
+694 
-707 GQAADYEG
+707 
-715 RLAARTEEFARERE
+715 EEFAREKD
-729 QARLDFE
+729 RLTDQMAS
-736 GLDRIAGEQSG
+736 LGE
-747 QLDAIR
+747 D
-753 RLFDVGEGDNR
+753 
-764 TIEEVIGAHLHSLQA
+764 
-779 EYDSRLNARA
+779 Y
-789 EDHAKRLDG
+789 AKR
-798 QAADYEGRLAARTE
+798 
-812 EFAREREQARLDF
+812 
-825 EGLDRIAGEQSGQLD
+825 
-840 AIRRLFDI
+840 
-848 GEGDNRTIDE
+848 
-858 VIGAHL
+858 
-864 HSLQAEYDS
+864 
-873 RLNAQAEDHAKHL
+873 L

-901 EEFAREKDRLTG
+901 EEFAREKDGLAG
-913 QVASLGEDYAKRLD
+913 EIASLGEDYAKRLD

-953 QVASLGED
+953 QV
-961 YAKRLDGQ
+961 
-969 AADYEERLAARTE
+969 
-982 EFAREKDRLADQ
+982 
-994 MASLGE
+994 
-1000 DYAERLDGQAADYE
+1000 
-1014 ERLAARA
+1014 
-1021 EEFAREKDR
+1021 
-1030 LTGQVASLGE
+1030 
-1040 DYAERLDGQTA
+1040 
-1051 DYEERLAASA
+1051 
-1061 EEFAREKDRLT
+1061 
-1072 DQMASLGE
+1072 
-1080 DYAERLDG
+1080 
-1088 QAADY
+1088 
-1093 EERLAARTEEF
+1093 
-1104 AREKDR
+1104 
-1110 LTDQM
+1110 

-1210 PARLEDVSPGVGKPD
+1210 PARLEDVSPGGGKPD

-1356 SQAVIDLENDL
+1356 SRAVIDLENDL

-1373 LVVSSQYLFDKY
+1373 LVVSSQYLFDKH
-1385 RDKAPALIRNGGDI
+1385 REFKAPALIRNGGDI
-1399 NHFSAD
+1399 NHFSAA

-1411 PPFLAGSGFEKREGT
+1411 PSFLAGSGFEKREGT

-1435 AEWFDHELIRRTA
+1435 AEWFDHELISRTA

-1640 ELRKT
+1640 ELRKA

-1720 RLDVHY
+1720 RLDVNY

-1787 TIRKHGFICALAE
+1787 TIRKRGFICALAE

-1810 TFSMI
+1810 TFSTI

-1827 RAVFEAKWGA
+1827 RAVFEAKWGT

-1852 SNDNLKPTTDE
+1852 SNDNLKPTADIAPFRRFSRLPQGPTP

>member
-186 ASHASIVSDPVA
+186 ASHVSILSDPVA

-237 GEAALEPMLRGWVDD
+237 GEAALEPMLRGWVED

-277 EAFGASLPVINAF
+277 EAFGASLPVIDAF
-290 GAASREALAHKHKLE
+290 GTASREALAHKHKLE
-305 EEVQARDAE
+305 EEAQVRDAE

-335 LQTAVS
+335 LQTAFS

-363 LDRIA
+363 LDRLTEEQKSRIESLDRIA

-405 EYDSRLNSQTEDHE
+405 EYDSRLNAQTEDHE

-427 DYEGRL
+427 DYEERLAARTEEFAREWKQARLDFEGLDRLTEEQKSRIESLDRIAGEQSGQLDAIRRLFDVGEGDNRTVEEVIDAHLHSLQAEYDSRLNAQAEDHAKRLDGQATDYEGRL

-440 TREREQIRLDFE
+440 AREWKQARLDFE
-452 GLDRIAGEQSGQ
+452 GLDRLTEEQKSRIESLDRIAGEQSGQLDAIRRLFDVGEGDNRTVEEVIDAHLHSLQAEYDSRLNAQAEDHAKRLDGQAADYEERLAARTEEFAREREQARLDFEGLDRIAGEQSGQLDAIRRLFDVGEGDNRAVEEVIDAHLHSLRAEYDSRLNAQAEDHAKHLDGQATDYEGRLAARTEEFAREREQARLDFEGLDRLTEEQKSRIESLDRIAGEQSGQ

-497 DSRLNSQTEDH
+497 DSRLNT
-508 EGILNSQAADYE
+508 
-520 ERLAARTEE
+520 
-529 FTREREQIRLD
+529 
-540 FEGLDR
+540 
-546 LTEEQ
+546 
-551 KSRIE
+551 
-556 SLDRITGEQSGQL
+556 
-569 DAIRRLFDVGE
+569 
-580 GDNRTID
+580 
-587 EVIGAHLH
+587 
-595 SLQAEYDSCLN
+595 
-606 AQAED
+606 QAED
-611 HAKRLDGQAA
+611 YAERLDGQA
-621 DYEGRLAARTEEFTR
+621 T
-636 EREQARL
+636 
-643 DFEGL
+643 
-648 DRIAG
+648 
-653 EQSGQLD
+653 
-660 AIRRLFDVGEGDNRT
+660 
-675 IEEVIGAHL
+675 
-684 HSLQAEYDSR
+684 
-694 LNARAEDHAKRLD
+694 
-707 GQAADYEG
+707 DYEG
-715 RLAARTEEFARERE
+715 RLAARTEEFAREKD
-729 QARLDFE
+729 RLTDQMAS
-736 GLDRIAGEQSG
+736 LGE
-747 QLDAIR
+747 D
-753 RLFDVGEGDNR
+753 
-764 TIEEVIGAHLHSLQA
+764 
-779 EYDSRLNARA
+779 Y
-789 EDHAKRLDG
+789 AKRLD
-798 QAADYEGRLAARTE
+798 
-812 EFAREREQARLDF
+812 
-825 EGLDRIAGEQSGQLD
+825 S
-840 AIRRLFDI
+840 
-848 GEGDNRTIDE
+848 
-858 VIGAHL
+858 
-864 HSLQAEYDS
+864 
-873 RLNAQAEDHAKHL
+873 
-886 DGQAADYEER
+886 QAADYEER

-901 EEFAREKDRLTG
+901 EEFAREKNRLTD
-913 QVASLGEDYAKRLD
+913 QMASLGEDYAERLD
-927 GQAADYEERLAA
+927 SQAADYEERLAA
-939 RTEEFAREKDRLTG
+939 RTEEFAREKNRLTD
-953 QVASLGED
+953 QMASLGED
-961 YAKRLDGQ
+961 YAEHLDSQ

-982 EFAREKDRLADQ
+982 EFAREKN
-994 MASLGE
+994 
-1000 DYAERLDGQAADYE
+1000 
-1014 ERLAARA
+1014 
-1021 EEFAREKDR
+1021 
-1030 LTGQVASLGE
+1030 
-1040 DYAERLDGQTA
+1040 
-1051 DYEERLAASA
+1051 
-1061 EEFAREKDRLT
+1061 RLT

-1104 AREKDR
+1104 TREKDR

-1129 QYLNAANND
+1129 QYLNAANRD

-1198 GASLDLPYAPTG
+1198 GASLDLPYAPTD
-1210 PARLEDVSPGVGKPD
+1210 PARLEDVPPGGGKPD

-1262 REEPAVR
+1262 REEPAVQ

-1356 SQAVIDLENDL
+1356 SRAVIDLENDM

-1399 NHFSAD
+1399 DHFSAA

-1463 VPEPAALDDLDN
+1463 APEPAALDDLDN

-1545 AEQYGARIRDACAAG
+1545 AEQYGARIREACAAG

-1720 RLDVHY
+1720 RLDVYY

-1738 VTTGYRGM
+1738 VTTGYRGV

-1810 TFSMI
+1810 TFSTI

-1852 SNDNLKPTTDE
+1852 SNDNLKPTADE

>member
-9 CILVLGMYGSGT
+9 CILVLGMHGSGA

-32 AALPRTLLEA
+32 AALPRTLLGA

-207 KLDFPNKVDELGEDI
+207 KLDFPNKVDGLGEDI

-252 AFSAMRALERNP
+252 AFLAMRALERNP

-277 EAFGASLPVINAF
+277 EAFGASLPVIDAF
-290 GAASREALAHKHKLE
+290 GAASREALAHKH
-305 EEVQARDAE
+305 R
-314 AKRGESLRRE
+314 
-324 DSARLESRILD
+324 
-335 LQTAVS
+335 
-341 EKSAVLKALEEEREQ
+341 LEEEREQ

-363 LDRIA
+363 LDRLTEEQKSRIESLDRIA
-368 GEQSGQLDAIRR
+368 GEQFGQLDAIRR

-390 TIDEVIGAHLHSLQA
+390 TIDEVIDAHLHSLRV
-405 EYDSRLNSQTEDHE
+405 EYDSRLNAQTE
-419 GILNSQAA
+419 G
-427 DYEGRL
+427 Y
-433 AARTEEF
+433 
-440 TREREQIRLDFE
+440 
-452 GLDRIAGEQSGQ
+452 
-464 LDAIRRLFDVGE
+464 
-476 GDNRTIDEVIGAH
+476 
-489 LHSLQAEY
+489 
-497 DSRLNSQTEDH
+497 

-520 ERLAARTEE
+520 ERLAAWTEE

-556 SLDRITGEQSGQL
+556 SLDRIAGEQFGQL

-587 EVIGAHLH
+587 EVIDAHLH
-595 SLQAEYDSCLN
+595 SLQAEYDSRLN

-621 DYEGRLAARTEEFTR
+621 DYEGRLAARTEEF
-636 EREQARL
+636 
-643 DFEGL
+643 
-648 DRIAG
+648 
-653 EQSGQLD
+653 
-660 AIRRLFDVGEGDNRT
+660 
-675 IEEVIGAHL
+675 
-684 HSLQAEYDSR
+684 
-694 LNARAEDHAKRLD
+694 
-707 GQAADYEG
+707 
-715 RLAARTEEFARERE
+715 
-729 QARLDFE
+729 
-736 GLDRIAGEQSG
+736 
-747 QLDAIR
+747 
-753 RLFDVGEGDNR
+753 
-764 TIEEVIGAHLHSLQA
+764 
-779 EYDSRLNARA
+779 
-789 EDHAKRLDG
+789 
-798 QAADYEGRLAARTE
+798 
-812 EFAREREQARLDF
+812 
-825 EGLDRIAGEQSGQLD
+825 
-840 AIRRLFDI
+840 
-848 GEGDNRTIDE
+848 
-858 VIGAHL
+858 
-864 HSLQAEYDS
+864 
-873 RLNAQAEDHAKHL
+873 
-886 DGQAADYEER
+886 
-896 LAART
+896 
-901 EEFAREKDRLTG
+901 AREKNRLAD
-913 QVASLGEDYAKRLD
+913 QMASLGEDYAERLD

-961 YAKRLDGQ
+961 YAK
-969 AADYEERLAARTE
+969 
-982 EFAREKDRLADQ
+982 
-994 MASLGE
+994 
-1000 DYAERLDGQAADYE
+1000 
-1014 ERLAARA
+1014 
-1021 EEFAREKDR
+1021 
-1030 LTGQVASLGE
+1030 
-1040 DYAERLDGQTA
+1040 
-1051 DYEERLAASA
+1051 
-1061 EEFAREKDRLT
+1061 
-1072 DQMASLGE
+1072 
-1080 DYAERLDG
+1080 RLDG

-1170 RLMRGV
+1170 RLMRGI

-1280 SMDGAGHIQPYSGEP
+1280 SMDGTGHIQPYSGEP

-1356 SQAVIDLENDL
+1356 SRAVIDLENDL

-1373 LVVSSQYLFDKY
+1373 LVVSSQYLFDKH
-1385 RDKAPALIRNGGDI
+1385 REFKAPALIRNGGDI
-1399 NHFSAD
+1399 NHFSAA

-1411 PPFLAGSGFEKREGT
+1411 PSFLAGSGFEKREGT

-1463 VPEPAALDDLDN
+1463 APEPAALDDLDN

-1492 QMDVM
+1492 QMEVM

-1640 ELRKT
+1640 ELRKA

-1810 TFSMI
+1810 TFSTI

-1852 SNDNLKPTTDE
+1852 SNGNLKPTADIAPFRRFSRLPQGQTP

>member
-207 KLDFPNKVDELGEDI
+207 KLDFPNKVDGLGEDI

-237 GEAALEPMLRGWVDD
+237 GEAALEPMLRGWVED

-264 GSKKARKTLDRVN
+264 GSKKARKTLDRVS
-277 EAFGASLPVINAF
+277 EAFGASLPVIDAF

-305 EEVQARDAE
+305 EEAQARDAE

-363 LDRIA
+363 LDR
-368 GEQSGQLDAIRR
+368 L
-380 LFDVGEGDNR
+380 
-390 TIDEVIGAHLHSLQA
+390 
-405 EYDSRLNSQTEDHE
+405 
-419 GILNSQAA
+419 
-427 DYEGRL
+427 
-433 AARTEEF
+433 TEEQKS
-440 TREREQIRLDFE
+440 RIES
-452 GLDRIAGEQSGQ
+452 LDRIAGEQSGQ

-529 FTREREQIRLD
+529 FTREREQ
-540 FEGLDR
+540 
-546 LTEEQ
+546 
-551 KSRIE
+551 
-556 SLDRITGEQSGQL
+556 
-569 DAIRRLFDVGE
+569 
-580 GDNRTID
+580 
-587 EVIGAHLH
+587 
-595 SLQAEYDSCLN
+595 
-606 AQAED
+606 
-611 HAKRLDGQAA
+611 
-621 DYEGRLAARTEEFTR
+621 
-636 EREQARL
+636 ARL

-694 LNARAEDHAKRLD
+694 LNAQTEDHAKRLD
-707 GQAADYEG
+707 GQAADYEE
-715 RLAARTEEFARERE
+715 RLAARTEEFTRERE

-764 TIEEVIGAHLHSLQA
+764 TIDEVIGAHLHSLQA
-779 EYDSRLNARA
+779 EYDSRLNSQA

-812 EFAREREQARLDF
+812 EFTREREQARLDF

-873 RLNAQAEDHAKHL
+873 RLNSQAEDHAKRL
-886 DGQAADYEER
+886 DGQAADYEGR

-901 EEFAREKDRLTG
+901 EEFTREREQARLDFEGLDRIAGEQSG
-913 QVASLGEDYAKRLD
+913 QLDAIRRLFDIGEGDNRTIDEVIGAHLHSLQAEYDSRLNSQDEDHAKRLD

-969 AADYEERLAARTE
+969 TADYEERLAARTE
-982 EFAREKDRLADQ
+982 EFAREKNRLTDQ
-994 MASLGE
+994 VASLGE
-1000 DYAERLDGQAADYE
+1000 DYAKRLDGQTADYE
-1014 ERLAARA
+1014 ERLAART
-1021 EEFAREKDR
+1021 EEFAREKNR
-1030 LTGQVASLGE
+1030 LTGQVASLGEDYAKRLDGQTADYEERLAARTEEFAREKNRLTDQMASLGE

-1051 DYEERLAASA
+1051 DYEERLAART

-1072 DQMASLGE
+1072 GEIASLGE
-1080 DYAERLDG
+1080 DYAKRLDG

-1110 LTDQM
+1110 LTGDIS
-1115 ASLGDERDAISGEA
+1115 SLGDERDAISGEA
-1129 QYLNAANND
+1129 QYLNAANRD

-1356 SQAVIDLENDL
+1356 SRAVIDLENDM

-1373 LVVSSQYLFDKY
+1373 LVVSSQYLFDKH

-1411 PPFLAGSGFEKREGT
+1411 PPFLIGSGFEKREGT

-1463 VPEPAALDDLDN
+1463 APEPAALDDLDN
-1475 VHLYGEI
+1475 VHLYGEV

-1738 VTTGYRGM
+1738 VTTGYRGV

-1810 TFSMI
+1810 TFSTI

-1852 SNDNLKPTTDE
+1852 SNDNLKPTADE

>member
-9 CILVLGMYGSGT
+9 CILVLGMYGSGA

-32 AALPRTLLEA
+32 AALPRTLLGA
-42 NEADGTG
+42 NEADETG

-59 HDRLLSDLGSSWHD
+59 HDRLLSDLGSGWHD

-186 ASHASIVSDPVA
+186 ASYASIVSDPVA

-237 GEAALEPMLRGWVDD
+237 GKAALEPMLRGWVDD

-264 GSKKARKTLDRVN
+264 GSKKARKTLDRVD
-277 EAFGASLPVINAF
+277 EAFGASLPVIDAF

-305 EEVQARDAE
+305 EE
-314 AKRGESLRRE
+314 
-324 DSARLESRILD
+324 
-335 LQTAVS
+335 
-341 EKSAVLKALEEEREQ
+341 REQ
-356 IRLDFEG
+356 
-363 LDRIA
+363 A
-368 GEQSGQLDAIRR
+368 
-380 LFDVGEGDNR
+380 
-390 TIDEVIGAHLHSLQA
+390 
-405 EYDSRLNSQTEDHE
+405 
-419 GILNSQAA
+419 
-427 DYEGRL
+427 
-433 AARTEEF
+433 
-440 TREREQIRLDFE
+440 
-452 GLDRIAGEQSGQ
+452 
-464 LDAIRRLFDVGE
+464 
-476 GDNRTIDEVIGAH
+476 
-489 LHSLQAEY
+489 
-497 DSRLNSQTEDH
+497 
-508 EGILNSQAADYE
+508 
-520 ERLAARTEE
+520 
-529 FTREREQIRLD
+529 RLD

-595 SLQAEYDSCLN
+595 SLLAEYDSRLN
-606 AQAED
+606 AQKSRIES
-611 HAKRLDGQAA
+611 
-621 DYEGRLAARTEEFTR
+621 
-636 EREQARL
+636 
-643 DFEGL
+643 L

-660 AIRRLFDVGEGDNRT
+660 AIRRLFDVREGDNRT
-675 IEEVIGAHL
+675 IDEVIDAHL

-694 LNARAEDHAKRLD
+694 LNSQTE
-707 GQAADYEG
+707 GYEG
-715 RLAARTEEFARERE
+715 ILNSQTANYEEWLAARTEEF
-729 QARLDFE
+729 
-736 GLDRIAGEQSG
+736 
-747 QLDAIR
+747 
-753 RLFDVGEGDNR
+753 
-764 TIEEVIGAHLHSLQA
+764 T
-779 EYDSRLNARA
+779 
-789 EDHAKRLDG
+789 
-798 QAADYEGRLAARTE
+798 
-812 EFAREREQARLDF
+812 
-825 EGLDRIAGEQSGQLD
+825 
-840 AIRRLFDI
+840 
-848 GEGDNRTIDE
+848 
-858 VIGAHL
+858 
-864 HSLQAEYDS
+864 
-873 RLNAQAEDHAKHL
+873 
-886 DGQAADYEER
+886 
-896 LAART
+896 
-901 EEFAREKDRLTG
+901 REKDRLT
-913 QVASLGEDYAKRLD
+913 
-927 GQAADYEERLAA
+927 
-939 RTEEFAREKDRLTG
+939 
-953 QVASLGED
+953 
-961 YAKRLDGQ
+961 
-969 AADYEERLAARTE
+969 
-982 EFAREKDRLADQ
+982 DQ
-994 MASLGE
+994 IASLGE

-1014 ERLAARA
+1014 ERLAART
-1021 EEFAREKDR
+1021 EEFTREKDG
-1030 LTGQVASLGE
+1030 LTDQIASLGK
-1040 DYAERLDGQTA
+1040 DYAERLDGQAADYEEWLAARTEEFAREKDELTGEIASQAADYEGRLAARTEEFTREKDELTGEIASQAADYEGRLAARTEEFTREKDELTGEIASQAADYEGRLAARTEEFTREKDELTGEIASQAA

-1373 LVVSSQYLFDKY
+1373 LVVSSQYLFDKH
-1385 RDKAPALIRNGGDI
+1385 REFKAPALIRNGGDI

-1810 TFSMI
+1810 TFSTI

-1852 SNDNLKPTTDE
+1852 SNDNLKPTADIAPFRRFSRLPQGPTP

>member
-9 CILVLGMYGSGT
+9 CILVLGMHGSGA

-49 CWEPERLVRY
+49 CWEPEKLVRY
-59 HDRLLSDLGSSWHD
+59 HDRLLSDLGSGWHD

-237 GEAALEPMLRGWVDD
+237 GEAALEPMLRGWVED

-277 EAFGASLPVINAF
+277 EAFGASLPVIDAF
-290 GAASREALAHKHKLE
+290 GTASREALAHKHKLE
-305 EEVQARDAE
+305 EE
-314 AKRGESLRRE
+314 
-324 DSARLESRILD
+324 
-335 LQTAVS
+335 
-341 EKSAVLKALEEEREQ
+341 REQ
-356 IRLDFEG
+356 ARLDFEG
-363 LDRIA
+363 LDRLTEEQKSRIESLDRIV

-405 EYDSRLNSQTEDHE
+405 EYDSRLNAQKSRI
-419 GILNSQAA
+419 GS
-427 DYEGRL
+427 
-433 AARTEEF
+433 
-440 TREREQIRLDFE
+440 
-452 GLDRIAGEQSGQ
+452 LDRIAGEQSGQ
-464 LDAIRRLFDVGE
+464 LDAIRRLFDV
-476 GDNRTIDEVIGAH
+476 R
-489 LHSLQAEY
+489 
-497 DSRLNSQTEDH
+497 
-508 EGILNSQAADYE
+508 
-520 ERLAARTEE
+520 
-529 FTREREQIRLD
+529 
-540 FEGLDR
+540 
-546 LTEEQ
+546 
-551 KSRIE
+551 
-556 SLDRITGEQSGQL
+556 
-569 DAIRRLFDVGE
+569 
-580 GDNRTID
+580 
-587 EVIGAHLH
+587 
-595 SLQAEYDSCLN
+595 
-606 AQAED
+606 
-611 HAKRLDGQAA
+611 
-621 DYEGRLAARTEEFTR
+621 
-636 EREQARL
+636 
-643 DFEGL
+643 
-648 DRIAG
+648 
-653 EQSGQLD
+653 
-660 AIRRLFDVGEGDNRT
+660 
-675 IEEVIGAHL
+675 
-684 HSLQAEYDSR
+684 
-694 LNARAEDHAKRLD
+694 
-707 GQAADYEG
+707 
-715 RLAARTEEFARERE
+715 
-729 QARLDFE
+729 
-736 GLDRIAGEQSG
+736 
-747 QLDAIR
+747 
-753 RLFDVGEGDNR
+753 
-764 TIEEVIGAHLHSLQA
+764 
-779 EYDSRLNARA
+779 
-789 EDHAKRLDG
+789 
-798 QAADYEGRLAARTE
+798 
-812 EFAREREQARLDF
+812 
-825 EGLDRIAGEQSGQLD
+825 
-840 AIRRLFDI
+840 
-848 GEGDNRTIDE
+848 EGDNRTIDE

-873 RLNAQAEDHAKHL
+873 RLNAQTEDYEGIL
-886 DGQAADYEER
+886 NSQTADYEEW

-901 EEFAREKDRLTG
+901 EEFAREKDELTGEIASQAADYEGLLAARTEEFTREKDRLTG
-913 QVASLGEDYAKRLD
+913 EIVSLGEDYAKRLDSQAADYEEWLAARTEEFAREKDELTGEIASQAADYEEWLAARTEEFAREKDELTGEIASQAADYEGRLAAGTEEFTREKDRLTGEIASQAADYEEWLAARTEEFTWEKDRLTGEIASLGEDYAERLD

-939 RTEEFAREKDRLTG
+939 RTEEFAREKDELTG
-953 QVASLGED
+953 EI
-961 YAKRLDGQ
+961 
-969 AADYEERLAARTE
+969 
-982 EFAREKDRLADQ
+982 
-994 MASLGE
+994 ASLGE
-1000 DYAERLDGQAADYE
+1000 DYAERLDSQAADYE
-1014 ERLAARA
+1014 GRLAAR
-1021 EEFAREKDR
+1021 
-1030 LTGQVASLGE
+1030 T
-1040 DYAERLDGQTA
+1040 
-1051 DYEERLAASA
+1051 

-1110 LTDQM
+1110 LTGEIASLGEDYEERLAARTEEFAREKDRLADQM

-1198 GASLDLPYAPTG
+1198 GASLDLPYAPTD

-1269 KIADNLWAVRL
+1269 KITDNLWAVRL

-1315 ASPFK
+1315 VSPFK

-1385 RDKAPALIRNGGDI
+1385 CEFKAPALIRNGGDI
-1399 NHFSAD
+1399 DHFSAA

-1530 PELMRAEELIYFAET
+1530 PELMRAGELIYFAET

-1560 ALPEYRDKLRL
+1560 PLPEYRDKLRL

-1640 ELRKT
+1640 ELRKI

-1810 TFSMI
+1810 TFSTI

-1827 RAVFEAKWGA
+1827 RAIFEAKWGA

-1852 SNDNLKPTTDE
+1852 SNDNLKPTADIAPFRRFSRLPQGQTP

>member
-9 CILVLGMYGSGT
+9 CILVLGMYGSGA

-32 AALPRTLLEA
+32 AALPRTLLGA
-42 NEADGTG
+42 NEADETG

-59 HDRLLSDLGSSWHD
+59 HDRLLSDLGSGWHD

-186 ASHASIVSDPVA
+186 ASHASILSDPVA

-207 KLDFPNKVDELGEDI
+207 KLDFPNKVDGLGEDI

-237 GEAALEPMLRGWVDD
+237 GEAALEPMLRGWVED

-277 EAFGASLPVINAF
+277 EAFGASLPVIDAF

-305 EEVQARDAE
+305 EE
-314 AKRGESLRRE
+314 
-324 DSARLESRILD
+324 
-335 LQTAVS
+335 
-341 EKSAVLKALEEEREQ
+341 REQ
-356 IRLDFEG
+356 ARLDFEG
-363 LDRIA
+363 LDRLTEEQKSRIESLDRIA

-390 TIDEVIGAHLHSLQA
+390 TIDEVIGAHLHSLRA
-405 EYDSRLNSQTEDHE
+405 EYDSRLNAQKSRIE
-419 GILNSQAA
+419 S
-427 DYEGRL
+427 
-433 AARTEEF
+433 
-440 TREREQIRLDFE
+440 
-452 GLDRIAGEQSGQ
+452 LDRIAGEQSGQ
-464 LDAIRRLFDVGE
+464 LDAIRRLFDVRE
-476 GDNRTIDEVIGAH
+476 GDNRTIDEVI
-489 LHSLQAEY
+489 
-497 DSRLNSQTEDH
+497 D
-508 EGILNSQAADYE
+508 
-520 ERLAARTEE
+520 
-529 FTREREQIRLD
+529 
-540 FEGLDR
+540 
-546 LTEEQ
+546 
-551 KSRIE
+551 
-556 SLDRITGEQSGQL
+556 
-569 DAIRRLFDVGE
+569 
-580 GDNRTID
+580 
-587 EVIGAHLH
+587 
-595 SLQAEYDSCLN
+595 
-606 AQAED
+606 
-611 HAKRLDGQAA
+611 
-621 DYEGRLAARTEEFTR
+621 
-636 EREQARL
+636 
-643 DFEGL
+643 
-648 DRIAG
+648 
-653 EQSGQLD
+653 
-660 AIRRLFDVGEGDNRT
+660 
-675 IEEVIGAHL
+675 
-684 HSLQAEYDSR
+684 
-694 LNARAEDHAKRLD
+694 
-707 GQAADYEG
+707 
-715 RLAARTEEFARERE
+715 
-729 QARLDFE
+729 
-736 GLDRIAGEQSG
+736 
-747 QLDAIR
+747 
-753 RLFDVGEGDNR
+753 
-764 TIEEVIGAHLHSLQA
+764 
-779 EYDSRLNARA
+779 
-789 EDHAKRLDG
+789 
-798 QAADYEGRLAARTE
+798 
-812 EFAREREQARLDF
+812 
-825 EGLDRIAGEQSGQLD
+825 
-840 AIRRLFDI
+840 
-848 GEGDNRTIDE
+848 
-858 VIGAHL
+858 AHL

-873 RLNAQAEDHAKHL
+873 RLNAQTEGYEGILNSQTAN
-886 DGQAADYEER
+886 YEEW

-901 EEFAREKDRLTG
+901 EEFTREKDRLT
-913 QVASLGEDYAKRLD
+913 
-927 GQAADYEERLAA
+927 
-939 RTEEFAREKDRLTG
+939 
-953 QVASLGED
+953 
-961 YAKRLDGQ
+961 
-969 AADYEERLAARTE
+969 
-982 EFAREKDRLADQ
+982 DQ
-994 MASLGE
+994 IASLGE

-1014 ERLAARA
+1014 ERLAARTEEFTREKDGLTDQMA
-1021 EEFAREKDR
+1021 SLGKDYAERLDGQAADYEEWLAARTEEFTWEKDKLTGEIASQAADYEGRLAARTEEFAREKDR
-1030 LTGQVASLGE
+1030 LTDQVASLGE
-1040 DYAERLDGQTA
+1040 DY
-1051 DYEERLAASA
+1051 EERLAARM

-1080 DYAERLDG
+1080 DYAKRLDG

-1129 QYLNAANND
+1129 QYLNAANRD

-1184 VKDKVPDPDGARFN
+1184 VKDKVPDPDGVRFN

-1356 SQAVIDLENDL
+1356 SRAVIDLENDL

-1373 LVVSSQYLFDKY
+1373 LVVSSQYLFDKH
-1385 RDKAPALIRNGGDI
+1385 REFKAPALIRNGGDI
-1399 NHFSAD
+1399 NHFSAA

-1411 PPFLAGSGFEKREGT
+1411 PSFLAGSGFEKREGT

-1463 VPEPAALDDLDN
+1463 APEPAALDDLDN

-1530 PELMRAEELIYFAET
+1530 PELMRAGELIYFAET
-1545 AEQYGARIRDACAAG
+1545 AEQYGARIREACAAG

-1640 ELRKT
+1640 ELRKA

-1738 VTTGYRGM
+1738 VTTGYRGV

-1810 TFSMI
+1810 TFSTI

-1852 SNDNLKPTTDE
+1852 SNDNLKPTTDIAPFRQFSRLPQGQTP

>member
-207 KLDFPNKVDELGEDI
+207 KLDFPNKVDGLGEDI

-237 GEAALEPMLRGWVDD
+237 GEAALEPMLRGWVED

-277 EAFGASLPVINAF
+277 EAFGASLPVIDAF

-305 EEVQARDAE
+305 E
-314 AKRGESLRRE
+314 
-324 DSARLESRILD
+324 
-335 LQTAVS
+335 
-341 EKSAVLKALEEEREQ
+341 
-356 IRLDFEG
+356 
-363 LDRIA
+363 
-368 GEQSGQLDAIRR
+368 
-380 LFDVGEGDNR
+380 
-390 TIDEVIGAHLHSLQA
+390 
-405 EYDSRLNSQTEDHE
+405 
-419 GILNSQAA
+419 
-427 DYEGRL
+427 
-433 AARTEEF
+433 
-440 TREREQIRLDFE
+440 
-452 GLDRIAGEQSGQ
+452 
-464 LDAIRRLFDVGE
+464 
-476 GDNRTIDEVIGAH
+476 
-489 LHSLQAEY
+489 
-497 DSRLNSQTEDH
+497 
-508 EGILNSQAADYE
+508 
-520 ERLAARTEE
+520 
-529 FTREREQIRLD
+529 EREQIRLD

-556 SLDRITGEQSGQL
+556 SLDRI
-569 DAIRRLFDVGE
+569 
-580 GDNRTID
+580 
-587 EVIGAHLH
+587 
-595 SLQAEYDSCLN
+595 
-606 AQAED
+606 
-611 HAKRLDGQAA
+611 
-621 DYEGRLAARTEEFTR
+621 
-636 EREQARL
+636 
-643 DFEGL
+643 
-648 DRIAG
+648 AG

-660 AIRRLFDVGEGDNRT
+660 AIRRLFDVGEGDNQAV
-675 IEEVIGAHL
+675 EEVIDAHL
-684 HSLQAEYDSR
+684 HSLRAEYDSR
-694 LNARAEDHAKRLD
+694 LNAQKSRIES
-707 GQAADYEG
+707 
-715 RLAARTEEFARERE
+715 
-729 QARLDFE
+729 
-736 GLDRIAGEQSG
+736 LDRIAGEQSG

-753 RLFDVGEGDNR
+753 RLFDVR
-764 TIEEVIGAHLHSLQA
+764 
-779 EYDSRLNARA
+779 
-789 EDHAKRLDG
+789 
-798 QAADYEGRLAARTE
+798 
-812 EFAREREQARLDF
+812 
-825 EGLDRIAGEQSGQLD
+825 
-840 AIRRLFDI
+840 
-848 GEGDNRTIDE
+848 EGDNRTIDE

-873 RLNAQAEDHAKHL
+873 RLNAQTEGYEGIL
-886 DGQAADYEER
+886 NSQTADYEEW

-901 EEFAREKDRLTG
+901 EEFTREKNRLTG
-913 QVASLGEDYAKRLD
+913 QV
-927 GQAADYEERLAA
+927 
-939 RTEEFAREKDRLTG
+939 
-953 QVASLGED
+953 
-961 YAKRLDGQ
+961 
-969 AADYEERLAARTE
+969 
-982 EFAREKDRLADQ
+982 
-994 MASLGE
+994 ASLGE

-1014 ERLAARA
+1014 ERLAART
-1021 EEFAREKDR
+1021 EEF
-1030 LTGQVASLGE
+1030 T
-1040 DYAERLDGQTA
+1040 
-1051 DYEERLAASA
+1051 
-1061 EEFAREKDRLT
+1061 REKDRLT

-1104 AREKDR
+1104 TREKYRLTDQIASLGEDYEERLAARTEEFTREKYRLTDQMASLGEDYAKRLDGQAADYEERLAARTEEFAREKDR
-1110 LTDQM
+1110 LTGDIS
-1115 ASLGDERDAISGEA
+1115 SLGDERDAISGEA
-1129 QYLNAANND
+1129 QYLNAANRD

-1356 SQAVIDLENDL
+1356 SRAVIDLENDM

-1373 LVVSSQYLFDKY
+1373 LVVSSQYLFDKH
-1385 RDKAPALIRNGGDI
+1385 REFKAPALIRNGGDI

-1411 PPFLAGSGFEKREGT
+1411 PSFLAGSGFEKREGT

-1463 VPEPAALDDLDN
+1463 APEPAALDDLDN
-1475 VHLYGEI
+1475 VHLYGEV

-1738 VTTGYRGM
+1738 VTTGYRGV

-1810 TFSMI
+1810 TFSTI

-1852 SNDNLKPTTDE
+1852 SNDNLKPTADIAPFRRFSRLPQGPTP

>member
-186 ASHASIVSDPVA
+186 ASHVSILSDPVA

-237 GEAALEPMLRGWVDD
+237 GEAALEPMLRGWVED

-277 EAFGASLPVINAF
+277 EAFGASLPVIDAF
-290 GAASREALAHKHKLE
+290 GTASREALAHKHKLE
-305 EEVQARDAE
+305 EE
-314 AKRGESLRRE
+314 
-324 DSARLESRILD
+324 
-335 LQTAVS
+335 
-341 EKSAVLKALEEEREQ
+341 REQ
-356 IRLDFEG
+356 ARLDFEG
-363 LDRIA
+363 LDRLTEEQKSRIESLDRIA

-390 TIDEVIGAHLHSLQA
+390 TVEEVIDAHLHSLRA
-405 EYDSRLNSQTEDHE
+405 EYDSRLNAQKSRIE
-419 GILNSQAA
+419 S
-427 DYEGRL
+427 
-433 AARTEEF
+433 
-440 TREREQIRLDFE
+440 
-452 GLDRIAGEQSGQ
+452 LDRIAGEQSGQ
-464 LDAIRRLFDVGE
+464 LDAIRRLFDV
-476 GDNRTIDEVIGAH
+476 R
-489 LHSLQAEY
+489 
-497 DSRLNSQTEDH
+497 
-508 EGILNSQAADYE
+508 
-520 ERLAARTEE
+520 
-529 FTREREQIRLD
+529 
-540 FEGLDR
+540 
-546 LTEEQ
+546 
-551 KSRIE
+551 
-556 SLDRITGEQSGQL
+556 
-569 DAIRRLFDVGE
+569 
-580 GDNRTID
+580 
-587 EVIGAHLH
+587 
-595 SLQAEYDSCLN
+595 
-606 AQAED
+606 
-611 HAKRLDGQAA
+611 
-621 DYEGRLAARTEEFTR
+621 
-636 EREQARL
+636 
-643 DFEGL
+643 
-648 DRIAG
+648 
-653 EQSGQLD
+653 
-660 AIRRLFDVGEGDNRT
+660 
-675 IEEVIGAHL
+675 
-684 HSLQAEYDSR
+684 
-694 LNARAEDHAKRLD
+694 
-707 GQAADYEG
+707 
-715 RLAARTEEFARERE
+715 
-729 QARLDFE
+729 
-736 GLDRIAGEQSG
+736 
-747 QLDAIR
+747 
-753 RLFDVGEGDNR
+753 
-764 TIEEVIGAHLHSLQA
+764 
-779 EYDSRLNARA
+779 
-789 EDHAKRLDG
+789 
-798 QAADYEGRLAARTE
+798 
-812 EFAREREQARLDF
+812 
-825 EGLDRIAGEQSGQLD
+825 
-840 AIRRLFDI
+840 
-848 GEGDNRTIDE
+848 EGDNRTIDE

-873 RLNAQAEDHAKHL
+873 RLNAQTEGYEGILNSQTADYEEWLAARTEEFTREKDELTGEIASQAADYEERLAARTEEFTREKDRLTDQIASLGEDYAERL
-886 DGQAADYEER
+886 DSQAADYEEWLAARTEEFAREKDELTGEIASQAADYEER

-901 EEFAREKDRLTG
+901 EEFAREKNRLT
-913 QVASLGEDYAKRLD
+913 
-927 GQAADYEERLAA
+927 
-939 RTEEFAREKDRLTG
+939 
-953 QVASLGED
+953 
-961 YAKRLDGQ
+961 
-969 AADYEERLAARTE
+969 
-982 EFAREKDRLADQ
+982 DQ

-1014 ERLAARA
+1014 ERLAAR
-1021 EEFAREKDR
+1021 
-1030 LTGQVASLGE
+1030 T
-1040 DYAERLDGQTA
+1040 
-1051 DYEERLAASA
+1051 

-1115 ASLGDERDAISGEA
+1115 ASLGEDYAERLDGQAADYEERLAARTEEFAREKNRLTDQMASLGDERDAISGEA
-1129 QYLNAANND
+1129 QYLNAANRD

-1198 GASLDLPYAPTG
+1198 GASLDLPYAPTD
-1210 PARLEDVSPGVGKPD
+1210 PARLEDVPPGGGKPD

-1262 REEPAVR
+1262 REEPAVQ

-1356 SQAVIDLENDL
+1356 SRAVIDLENDM

-1385 RDKAPALIRNGGDI
+1385 REFKAPALIRNGGDI
-1399 NHFSAD
+1399 DHFSAA

-1463 VPEPAALDDLDN
+1463 APEPAALDDLDN

-1545 AEQYGARIRDACAAG
+1545 AEQYGARIREACAAG

-1738 VTTGYRGM
+1738 VTTGYRGV

-1810 TFSMI
+1810 TFSTI

-1852 SNDNLKPTTDE
+1852 SNDNLKPTADIAPFRQFSRLPQGQTP

>member
-32 AALPRTLLEA
+32 AALPRTLLGA
-42 NEADGTG
+42 DEADETG

-157 ERSAADACLLWL
+157 ERSAADVCLLWL
-169 RHVLDCEAATR
+169 RHVLDCETATR

-237 GEAALEPMLRGWVDD
+237 GEAALEPMLRGWVED

-277 EAFGASLPVINAF
+277 EAFGASLPVIDAF
-290 GAASREALAHKHKLE
+290 GTASREALAHKHKLE
-305 EEVQARDAE
+305 EEAQARDAE

-363 LDRIA
+363 LDR
-368 GEQSGQLDAIRR
+368 L
-380 LFDVGEGDNR
+380 
-390 TIDEVIGAHLHSLQA
+390 
-405 EYDSRLNSQTEDHE
+405 
-419 GILNSQAA
+419 
-427 DYEGRL
+427 
-433 AARTEEF
+433 TEEQKS
-440 TREREQIRLDFE
+440 RIES
-452 GLDRIAGEQSGQ
+452 LDRIAGEQSGQ

-540 FEGLDR
+540 FEGLDQ

-556 SLDRITGEQSGQL
+556 SLDRIAGEQSGQL

-595 SLQAEYDSCLN
+595 SLQAEYDSQLN

-621 DYEGRLAARTEEFTR
+621 DYEERLAARTEEFTR
-636 EREQARL
+636 EREQIRL

-653 EQSGQLD
+653 EQSEQLD

-675 IEEVIGAHL
+675 IDEVIGAHL

-694 LNARAEDHAKRLD
+694 LNAQAEDHAKRLD

-736 GLDRIAGEQSG
+736 SLDRIAGEQSG

-753 RLFDVGEGDNR
+753 RLFDV
-764 TIEEVIGAHLHSLQA
+764 
-779 EYDSRLNARA
+779 
-789 EDHAKRLDG
+789 
-798 QAADYEGRLAARTE
+798 
-812 EFAREREQARLDF
+812 
-825 EGLDRIAGEQSGQLD
+825 
-840 AIRRLFDI
+840 

-873 RLNAQAEDHAKHL
+873 RLNAQAEDHAK
-886 DGQAADYEER
+886 
-896 LAART
+896 
-901 EEFAREKDRLTG
+901 
-913 QVASLGEDYAKRLD
+913 RLD
-927 GQAADYEERLAA
+927 GQAADYEGRLAA
-939 RTEEFAREKDRLTG
+939 R
-953 QVASLGED
+953 
-961 YAKRLDGQ
+961 
-969 AADYEERLAARTE
+969 
-982 EFAREKDRLADQ
+982 
-994 MASLGE
+994 M
-1000 DYAERLDGQAADYE
+1000 
-1014 ERLAARA
+1014 

-1040 DYAERLDGQTA
+1040 DYAERLDGQAA
-1051 DYEERLAASA
+1051 DYEERLAART
-1061 EEFAREKDRLT
+1061 EEFAREKDGLAGEIASLAADYEERLAARMEEFAREKDGLAGQVASLGEDYEGRLAARMEEFAREKNRLT

-1110 LTDQM
+1110 LTGQM
-1115 ASLGDERDAISGEA
+1115 ASLGEDYAERLDGQAADYEERLAARTEEFAREKDRLTGQMASLGEDYAERLDGQAADYEERLAARTEEFAREKDRLTGQMASLGEDYAERLDGQAADYEERLAARTEEFAREKDRLTGQVASLGDERDAISGEA

-1158 RPIYRNVYGAGG
+1158 RPIYRNIYGAGG

-1356 SQAVIDLENDL
+1356 SRAVIDLENDL

-1373 LVVSSQYLFDKY
+1373 LVVSSQYLFDKH

-1399 NHFSAD
+1399 DHFSA

-1411 PPFLAGSGFEKREGT
+1411 PSFLAGSGFEKREGT

-1463 VPEPAALDDLDN
+1463 APEPAALDDLDN

-1640 ELRKT
+1640 ELRKA

-1720 RLDVHY
+1720 RLDVYY

-1738 VTTGYRGM
+1738 VTTGYRGV

-1787 TIRKHGFICALAE
+1787 TIRKHGFICVLAE

>member
-9 CILVLGMYGSGT
+9 CILVLGMHGSGA

-32 AALPRTLLEA
+32 AALPRTLLGA
-42 NEADGTG
+42 NEADETG

-59 HDRLLSDLGSSWHD
+59 HDRLLSDLGSGWHD
-73 WKPLDFPSLPLSDR
+73 WKPLDFPSLPLRDR

-222 REFLDPASGGHEKGG
+222 REFLDPASGGHEKGS
-237 GEAALEPMLRGWVDD
+237 GEAALEPMLRGWVED

-277 EAFGASLPVINAF
+277 EAFGASLPVIDAF

-305 EEVQARDAE
+305 E
-314 AKRGESLRRE
+314 
-324 DSARLESRILD
+324 
-335 LQTAVS
+335 
-341 EKSAVLKALEEEREQ
+341 
-356 IRLDFEG
+356 
-363 LDRIA
+363 
-368 GEQSGQLDAIRR
+368 
-380 LFDVGEGDNR
+380 
-390 TIDEVIGAHLHSLQA
+390 
-405 EYDSRLNSQTEDHE
+405 
-419 GILNSQAA
+419 
-427 DYEGRL
+427 
-433 AARTEEF
+433 
-440 TREREQIRLDFE
+440 
-452 GLDRIAGEQSGQ
+452 
-464 LDAIRRLFDVGE
+464 
-476 GDNRTIDEVIGAH
+476 
-489 LHSLQAEY
+489 
-497 DSRLNSQTEDH
+497 
-508 EGILNSQAADYE
+508 
-520 ERLAARTEE
+520 
-529 FTREREQIRLD
+529 EREQIRLD

-556 SLDRITGEQSGQL
+556 SLDRI
-569 DAIRRLFDVGE
+569 
-580 GDNRTID
+580 
-587 EVIGAHLH
+587 
-595 SLQAEYDSCLN
+595 
-606 AQAED
+606 
-611 HAKRLDGQAA
+611 
-621 DYEGRLAARTEEFTR
+621 
-636 EREQARL
+636 
-643 DFEGL
+643 
-648 DRIAG
+648 AG

-660 AIRRLFDVGEGDNRT
+660 AIRRLFDVR
-675 IEEVIGAHL
+675 
-684 HSLQAEYDSR
+684 
-694 LNARAEDHAKRLD
+694 
-707 GQAADYEG
+707 
-715 RLAARTEEFARERE
+715 
-729 QARLDFE
+729 
-736 GLDRIAGEQSG
+736 
-747 QLDAIR
+747 
-753 RLFDVGEGDNR
+753 
-764 TIEEVIGAHLHSLQA
+764 
-779 EYDSRLNARA
+779 
-789 EDHAKRLDG
+789 
-798 QAADYEGRLAARTE
+798 
-812 EFAREREQARLDF
+812 
-825 EGLDRIAGEQSGQLD
+825 
-840 AIRRLFDI
+840 
-848 GEGDNRTIDE
+848 EGDNRTIDE

-873 RLNAQAEDHAKHL
+873 RLNAQTEGYEGILNSQAADYEEWLAARTEEFAREWKQARLDFEGLDRLTEEQKSRIESLDRIAGEQSGQLDAIRHLFDVGEGDNRAVEEVIDAHLQSLQAEYDSRLNAQAEDHAKHL
-886 DGQAADYEER
+886 DGQATDYEEW

-901 EEFAREKDRLTG
+901 EEFTREKDRLTG
-913 QVASLGEDYAKRLD
+913 EI
-927 GQAADYEERLAA
+927 
-939 RTEEFAREKDRLTG
+939 
-953 QVASLGED
+953 
-961 YAKRLDGQ
+961 
-969 AADYEERLAARTE
+969 
-982 EFAREKDRLADQ
+982 
-994 MASLGE
+994 ASLGE

-1014 ERLAARA
+1014 ERLAART
-1021 EEFAREKDR
+1021 EEFTREKNR
-1030 LTGQVASLGE
+1030 LTDQIASL
-1040 DYAERLDGQTA
+1040 AA
-1051 DYEERLAASA
+1051 DYEERLAARM

-1115 ASLGDERDAISGEA
+1115 ASLGEDYAKHLDGQAADYEERLAARTEEFAREKDRLTGEISSLGDERDAISGEA
-1129 QYLNAANND
+1129 QYLNAANRD

-1198 GASLDLPYAPTG
+1198 GASLDLPYAPTD

-1247 LSSDRRVFYVEMMME
+1247 LSSDRRVFYVEMMLE

-1356 SQAVIDLENDL
+1356 SRAVIDLENDL

-1373 LVVSSQYLFDKY
+1373 LVVSSQYLFDKH
-1385 RDKAPALIRNGGDI
+1385 REFKAPALIRNGGDI
-1399 NHFSAD
+1399 DHFSA

-1545 AEQYGARIRDACAAG
+1545 AEQYGARIREACAAG

-1645 CASHPGVRLIENGE
+1645 CASHPSVRLIENGE

-1738 VTTGYRGM
+1738 VTTGYRGV

-1810 TFSMI
+1810 TFSTI

-1827 RAVFEAKWGA
+1827 REVFEAKWGA

-1852 SNDNLKPTTDE
+1852 SNDNLKPTADIAPFRQFSRLPQGQTP